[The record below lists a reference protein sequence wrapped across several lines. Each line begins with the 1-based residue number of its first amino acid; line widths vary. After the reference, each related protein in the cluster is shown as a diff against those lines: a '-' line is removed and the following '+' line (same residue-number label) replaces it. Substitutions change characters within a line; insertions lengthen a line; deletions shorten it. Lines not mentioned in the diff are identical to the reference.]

1 MKGLPPMSSRLSAP
15 FAHVLMALAVG
26 TPAAWAAD
34 DAQAEKAVALLDS
47 RCFKCHSHASG
58 KNKGG
63 LVMDSLAGL
72 TTGGD
77 GGAALVPGDPA
88 KSLFLQN
95 ILSTDPEKMMPPKG
109 ERLTKDEVGLLQA
122 WVKDGAVWP
131 RSRTK
136 APVAGR
142 YLPGTIGA
150 KEKAWWAYQ
159 TVKRPEL
166 PAGQSAHPIDR
177 FIDAR
182 LAQEGLTPAGEAERA
197 VLIRRVTFDTTGLPP
212 TPEEVAAFV
221 QDTDPKAYEKLVDRL
236 LASPAYG
243 QRMARAWLD
252 LVRYADSDGFR
263 IDDFRPTAWRY
274 RDYVI
279 KAYNENKPY
288 DRFVQEQIAGDELFP
303 GDPDALTA
311 LGYLRHWIY
320 EYNNRDAR
328 GQWENI
334 LNDVT
339 DTTGDVFLGAGMQCA
354 RCHDHKFDP
363 ILQRD
368 YFALRSFFN
377 NTLPVEDRIA
387 WTEQQADEHARR
399 LARWEQETKA
409 IRDEIAALEKK
420 YRDTATRKAVEIFP
434 DDVQEMIN
442 KPAAR
447 RTPYEQQVA
456 ALAWRQVDYEYARLD
471 RSIKGEDSVKHAEL
485 RRRLAEHDKLKPE
498 EPPFVLAVRETG
510 AQGLD
515 AVIPKKNT
523 VVPPAFLTVLSANYP
538 AEPAKIVPAASGAS
552 TGRRTALARWLTEK
566 TNPFTARLAMNR
578 LWQLNFRRGLAPY
591 ASDFG
596 RLGEPPSHPGLL
608 DWLSAEFMAK
618 NWDQK
623 AMHRLILTS
632 AAYRRSSQHPDPKDG
647 QLKDPQNTLL
657 WRFQPQR
664 LESEQ
669 IRDALFAASGELK
682 ADKQAGPSVVYGEPA
697 RSIFTRIMRNNRDP
711 LADVFDAPQ
720 WFSSASSRDVTTTP
734 IQSLLLLNS
743 PFMLKRGEI
752 LAERIA
758 KEAPGDQE
766 TQVRRLYQLLFSR
779 TPTAAEAGRATA
791 FLKEVG
797 EQKASAQVA
806 AAVANDFQPE
816 KVPFRDGQGAHLD
829 AAHRKPFVA
838 PGATAA
844 DFARGFT
851 IEGVIVPR
859 TVSDTGAVRVIAA
872 QVGKGK
878 ADGYWQFGVT
888 GQKSRRAP
896 RVLVLQAIGPLL
908 GGTFGEAVQFSN
920 LRIEMNKPYYVA
932 AAVRYADQ
940 NGPGEVAFSLK
951 DLANDDEP
959 LLHDRVPTSLTAVR
973 TATQPI
979 QLGGKGADRES
990 SFHGVIDD
998 VRLSAGALD
1007 DQSLLYANED
1017 VKPSALGFWRFETKT
1032 GTMRDS
1038 SGKGRDLAF
1047 GDAKASAAPAPA
1059 KAAHAPL
1066 AALCHA
1072 LLNSSEFLY
1081 VE

>member
-1 MKGLPPMSSRLSAP
+1 MPLRPFTLSA
-15 FAHVLMALAVG
+15 FCLLASAVG
-26 TPAAWAAD
+26 PLLAAG

-47 RCFKCHSHASG
+47 HCFKCHSHSAG

-77 GGAALVPGDPA
+77 GGAALIPGDSS

-95 ILSTDPEKMMPPKG
+95 ILSTDPEVMMPPKG
-109 ERLTKDEVGLLQA
+109 DRLTKEEVTLLQD
-122 WVKDGAVWP
+122 WVKAGAAWP
-131 RSRTK
+131 KSRTK
-136 APVAGR
+136 APVAGS
-142 YLPGTIGA
+142 YLPGTIGE
-150 KEKAWWAYQ
+150 KEKGWWAYQ
-159 TVKRPEL
+159 AVKLPEV
-166 PAGQSAHPIDR
+166 PAGKSAHPIDR
-177 FIDAR
+177 FIEAR
-182 LAQEGLTPAGEAERA
+182 LAKDGLTPSGEAERG
-197 VLIRRVTFDTTGLPP
+197 VLIRRVTFDATGLPP

-221 QDTDPKAYEKLVDRL
+221 QSTDPLAYEKLVDRL
-236 LASPAYG
+236 LATPAYG

-279 KAYNENKPY
+279 QAYNDNKPY
-288 DRFVQEQIAGDELFP
+288 DRFIQEQIAGDELFP
-303 GDPDALTA
+303 GDPQALTA

-328 GQWENI
+328 SQWDNI

-368 YFALRSFFN
+368 YYALRSFFN

-387 WTEQQADEHARR
+387 WTTKEAGEHARK
-399 LARWEQETKA
+399 LAAWEKETQS

-420 YRDTATRKAVEIFP
+420 YRETATRKAIEIFP
-434 DDVQEMIN
+434 DDVQEMMN
-442 KPAAR
+442 KPEAQ

-456 ALAWRQVDYEYARLD
+456 ALAWRQVDYEYGRLD
-471 RSIKGEDSVKHAEL
+471 RSIKGEASVKHADL
-485 RRRLAEHDKLKPE
+485 KRKLAEHDKQKPA
-498 EPPFVLAVRETG
+498 EPPFVLSVRETG

-523 VVPPAFLTVLSANYP
+523 VVPPAFLTVLSTSYP
-538 AEPAKIVPAASGAS
+538 AEPAKIEPVASGAS

-566 TNPFTARLAMNR
+566 SNPFTARLAMNR

-596 RLGEPPSHPGLL
+596 RLGEPPSHPELL

-618 NWDQK
+618 GWDQK

-632 AAYRRSSQHPDPKDG
+632 AAYRRSSLHPDPKDG
-647 QLKDPQNTLL
+647 QLKDPQNALL

-669 IRDALFAASGELK
+669 IRDAIFTACGDLK
-682 ADKQAGPSVVYGEPA
+682 TEKQAGPSVVYGEPV

-743 PFMLKRGEI
+743 PFMLKRGEA
-752 LAERIA
+752 LAARVV
-758 KEAPGDQE
+758 KEAPGDE
-766 TQVRRLYQLLFSR
+766 AAQVRRLYQILFARLPSADEAR
-779 TPTAAEAGRATA
+779 RAVSFLKDVAAQKPTVAVTAA
-791 FLKEVG
+791 L
-797 EQKASAQVA
+797 
-806 AAVANDFQPE
+806 ANDFQPE

-829 AAHRKPFVA
+829 ASHRKPFVA
-838 PGATAA
+838 IGATAA
-844 DFARGFT
+844 DFAKGFT

-878 ADGYWQFGVT
+878 EDGSWQFGVT

-896 RVLVLQAIGPLL
+896 RVLVLQAHGPLL

-920 LRIEMNKPYYVA
+920 LRIEMNKPYYA
-932 AAVRYADQ
+932 SAAVRYADQ
-940 NGPGEVAFSLK
+940 NGPGEVSFTLK

-959 LLHDRVPTSLTAVR
+959 LLHDRVPTSLTGIR
-973 TATQPI
+973 TAAQPI

-998 VRLSAGALD
+998 LRLSAGALSD
-1007 DQSLLYANED
+1007 EALLYSNED
-1017 VKPSALGFWRFETKT
+1017 MRHDTLGFWRFENKT
-1032 GTMRDS
+1032 GTLRDS
-1038 SGKGRDLAF
+1038 SGKGRDLAV
-1047 GDAKASAAPAPA
+1047 GAVKIPDTKSTAT
-1059 KAAHAPL
+1059 PL

>member
-1 MKGLPPMSSRLSAP
+1 MPATSALLRRLTLATLVVWGAS
-15 FAHVLMALAVG
+15 VL
-26 TPAAWAAD
+26 AAGD
-34 DAQAEKAVALLDS
+34 DQAEKAVALLDS
-47 RCFKCHSHASG
+47 RCFKCHSHSAG

-72 TTGGD
+72 TTGGES
-77 GGAALVPGDPA
+77 GAALIPGDPA

-95 ILSTDPEKMMPPKG
+95 ILETDPDVMMPPKG
-109 ERLTKDEVGLLQA
+109 ERLTKDEVTLLQD
-122 WVKDGAVWP
+122 WVKSGATWP
-131 RSRTK
+131 KSRTK

-142 YLPGTIGA
+142 YLPGTIGV
-150 KEKAWWAYQ
+150 KEKGWWAYQ
-159 TVKRPEL
+159 AVKLPEL
-166 PAGQSAHPIDR
+166 PAGKSAHPIDR

-182 LAQEGLTPAGEAERA
+182 LAKEGLTPSAEADRG
-197 VLIRRVTFDTTGLPP
+197 VLIRRVTFDATGLPP
-212 TPEEVAAFV
+212 SPEEVATFV
-221 QDTDPKAYEKLVDRL
+221 KSADPLAYEKLVDRL
-236 LASPAYG
+236 LSSPAYG

-288 DRFVQEQIAGDELFP
+288 DRFIQEQIAGDELFP
-303 GDPDALTA
+303 GDPQALTA

-328 GQWENI
+328 SQWENI
-334 LNDVT
+334 LNDLT

-368 YFALRSFFN
+368 YFALRSFFT
-377 NTLPVEDRIA
+377 NTLPVENRAA
-387 WTEQQADEHARR
+387 WTPKEAGEHARK
-399 LARWEQETKA
+399 LAGWEKETKM
-409 IRDEIAALEKK
+409 ITDEIAALEKK
-420 YRDTATRKAVEIFP
+420 YRADATNKAVKIFP

-442 KPAAR
+442 KPEAQ
-447 RTPYEQQVA
+447 RTPYEQQIA

-471 RSIKGEDSVKHAEL
+471 RSIKVADSVKHADL
-485 RRRLAEHDKLKPE
+485 KRQLAEHDKQKPE
-498 EPPFVLAVRETG
+498 DPPFVLTVRETG
-510 AQGLD
+510 AQGVD

-538 AEPAKIVPAASGAS
+538 AEPATITPAADGTT
-552 TGRRTALARWLTEK
+552 TGRRTVLARWLTEK
-566 TNPFTARLAMNR
+566 SNPFTARLAMNR

-596 RLGEPPSHPGLL
+596 RLGEPPSHPELL

-618 NWDQK
+618 GWDQK

-632 AAYRRSSQHPDPKDG
+632 AAYRRSSLHPSPKDG
-647 QLKDPQNTLL
+647 QLKDPQNALL

-669 IRDALFAASGELK
+669 IRDAIFTACGDLK
-682 ADKQAGPSVVYGEPA
+682 ADKQAGPSVVYGEPV

-752 LAERIA
+752 LATRIA
-758 KEAPGDQE
+758 KEIPDDEAA
-766 TQVRRLYQLLFSR
+766 QVRRLYQVLFAR
-779 TPTAAEAGRATA
+779 TPTATEVVRAAT
-791 FLKEVG
+791 FLKEVRS
-797 EQKASAQVA
+797 QKNSATVTA
-806 AAVANDFQPE
+806 AIANDFQPE
-816 KVPFRDGQGAHLD
+816 KVPFRDGQGAHMD
-829 AAHRKPFVA
+829 AGHRKPFVA
-838 PGATAA
+838 PGATEA
-844 DFARGFT
+844 DFSQGFT
-851 IEGVIVPR
+851 IEAVIVPR

-872 QVGKGK
+872 QVGNGK
-878 ADGYWQFGVT
+878 EGYWQFGVT

-896 RVLVLQAIGPLL
+896 RVLVLQAHGPLL

-932 AAVRYADQ
+932 AAVRYANK
-940 NGPGEVAFSLK
+940 NGPGEVAFTLK

-959 LLHDRVPTSLTAVR
+959 LLHDRVATSLTAVR
-973 TATQPI
+973 AAAQSI
-979 QLGGKGADRES
+979 QLGGKGTDRES

-1007 DQSLLYANED
+1007 DQGLLYSNED
-1017 VKPSALGFWRFETKT
+1017 VKPSALGFWRFENKT

-1038 SGKGRDLAF
+1038 SGKGRDLAV
-1047 GDAKASAAPAPA
+1047 GMVKVAAPEA
-1059 KAAHAPL
+1059 KTANAPL

>member
-1 MKGLPPMSSRLSAP
+1 MSSRLPAP
-15 FAHVLMALAVG
+15 FALLLATILVG
-26 TPAAWAAD
+26 SATLWAAD
-34 DAQAEKAVALLDS
+34 NEQAEKAVALLDS
-47 RCFKCHSHASG
+47 RCFKCHSHAAG

-77 GGAALVPGDPA
+77 GGAALIPGDPA
-88 KSLFLQN
+88 KSLFLKN
-95 ILSTDPEKMMPPKG
+95 ILSTDHDVMMPPKG
-109 ERLTKDEVGLLQA
+109 DRLTKEEVSLLQD
-122 WVKDGAVWP
+122 WVKAGAVWP
-131 RSRTK
+131 KSRTK
-136 APVAGR
+136 MLVAGR

-159 TVKRPEL
+159 PVRRPDL
-166 PAGQSAHPIDR
+166 PSGPAANPIDR
-177 FIDAR
+177 FLDAR
-182 LAQEGLTPAGEAERA
+182 LAKEGLTPSGEADRA
-197 VLIRRVTFDTTGLPP
+197 VLIRRLTFDVTGLPP
-212 TPEEVAAFV
+212 SPEDVAAFV
-221 QDTDPKAYEKLVDRL
+221 KDPDPQAYEKLVDRL

-279 KAYNENKPY
+279 KAYNDNKPY
-288 DRFVQEQIAGDELFP
+288 DRFVQEQLAGDELFP
-303 GDPDALTA
+303 GDPEALTA

-334 LNDVT
+334 LNDLT

-368 YFALRSFFN
+368 YFALRSFFT

-387 WTEQQADEHARR
+387 WRPQDAEAHARQ
-399 LARWEQETKA
+399 LAAWEQETKA

-420 YRDTATRKAVEIFP
+420 YRDKATAAAVKMFP
-434 DDVQEMIN
+434 EDIQEMIA
-442 KPAAR
+442 KPEAQ
-447 RTPYEQQVA
+447 RTPYERQIA
-456 ALAWRQVDYEYARLD
+456 ALAWRQVDYEYNRLD
-471 RSIKGEDSVKHAEL
+471 RSIKGEDSVKHADL
-485 RRRLAEHDKLKPE
+485 KRKLAEHDKTKPA
-498 EPPFVLAVRETG
+498 EPPYVLAVRETG
-510 AQGLD
+510 REGLD

-523 VVPPAFLTVLSANYP
+523 VVPPAFLTVLSAHHP
-538 AEPAKIVPAASGAS
+538 AEPAKIVAPASGES
-552 TGRRTALARWLTEK
+552 TGRRTALARWLTDK
-566 TNPFTARLAMNR
+566 ANPFTARLAMNR

-596 RLGEPPSHPGLL
+596 RLGEPPSHPELL
-608 DWLSAEFMAK
+608 DWLAAEFMSK
-618 NWDQK
+618 EWDQK
-623 AMHRLILTS
+623 AMHRLMLTS
-632 AAYRRSSQHPDPKDG
+632 AAYRRSSLHPAPQAG
-647 QLKDPQNTLL
+647 QLKDPQDILL

-669 IRDALFAASGELK
+669 IRDALFAACGELK
-682 ADKQAGPSVVYGEPA
+682 ADKQAGPSVVYGEPV

-743 PFMLKRGEI
+743 PFMLKRAEV
-752 LAERIA
+752 LAERLERET
-758 KEAPGDQE
+758 KGDEAA
-766 TQVRRLYQLLFSR
+766 QVSRLYQLLFARS
-779 TPTAAEAGRATA
+779 PSAAEAAQASA
-791 FLKEVG
+791 FLREVRA
-797 EQKASAQVA
+797 QKPSAAVNA
-806 AAVANDFQPE
+806 AAANDFQPE
-816 KVPFRDGQGAHLD
+816 KVPFRDGQGARLD
-829 AAHRKPFVA
+829 AGHGKPFLA
-838 PGATAA
+838 AGATEA
-844 DFARGFT
+844 DFAKGFT
-851 IEGVIVPR
+851 VEAVIVPR
-859 TVSDTGAVRVIAA
+859 TVSDTGTVRVIAT
-872 QVGKGK
+872 QTGKGK

-896 RVLVLQAIGPLL
+896 RVLVLQAIGPLA
-908 GGTFGEAVQFSN
+908 GGGFGEAVQFSN

-932 AAVRYADQ
+932 AAVRYADAA
-940 NGPGEVAFSLK
+940 GPGEVAFTLK

-959 LLHDRVPTSLTAVR
+959 LLHDRVPTSLTGVR
-973 TATQPI
+973 TAAQPI
-979 QLGGKGADRES
+979 QIGGKGKDRES

-998 VRLSAGALD
+998 VRLSSGALE
-1007 DQSLLYANED
+1007 DQALLYANED
-1017 VKPSALGFWRFETKT
+1017 VKPSALGFWRFENKT

-1038 SGKGRDLAF
+1038 SGKGRDLTPL
-1047 GDAKASAAPAPA
+1047 DTRTVAAPE
-1059 KAAHAPL
+1059 KRAAHAPL

>member
-1 MKGLPPMSSRLSAP
+1 MTLRLPASIALTLT
-15 FAHVLMALAVG
+15 VLTLG
-26 TPAAWAAD
+26 TTPLRAD
-34 DAQAEKAVALLDS
+34 DNDQAEKAVALLDS
-47 RCFKCHSHASG
+47 RCFKCHSHSAA

-77 GGAALVPGDPA
+77 GGAALIPGDPS

-95 ILSTDPEKMMPPKG
+95 ILSTDPEVMMPPKDD
-109 ERLTKDEVGLLQA
+109 RLTKEEVTLLQD
-122 WVKDGAVWP
+122 WVKAGATWP
-131 RSRTK
+131 KSRTK

-142 YLPGTIGA
+142 YLPGTIGE
-150 KEKAWWAYQ
+150 KEKGWWAYQ
-159 TVKRPEL
+159 AVKLPEV
-166 PAGQSAHPIDR
+166 PAGKSAHPIDR
-177 FIDAR
+177 FIDVR
-182 LAQEGLTPAGEAERA
+182 LAKDGLKPSGEADRTT
-197 VLIRRVTFDTTGLPP
+197 LIRRVTFDATGLPP

-221 QDTDPKAYEKLVDRL
+221 NSTDPLAYEKLIDRL
-236 LASPAYG
+236 LATPAYG

-279 KAYNENKPY
+279 QAYNDNKPY
-288 DRFVQEQIAGDELFP
+288 DRFIQEQIAGDELFP
-303 GDPDALTA
+303 GDPQALTA

-328 GQWENI
+328 SQWDNI
-334 LNDVT
+334 LNDIT

-368 YFALRSFFN
+368 YYALRSFFN
-377 NTLPVEDRIA
+377 NTVPVENRAA
-387 WTEQQADEHARR
+387 WTTKEADEHASK
-399 LARWEQETKA
+399 LTAWEKETQS
-409 IRDEIAALEKK
+409 IRNEIAAVETK
-420 YRDTATRKAVEIFP
+420 YRADATNKAVKVFP
-434 DDVQEMIN
+434 DDVQEIIA
-442 KPAAR
+442 KLDAQ
-447 RTPYEQQVA
+447 RTPYEQQIA

-471 RSIKGEDSVKHAEL
+471 RFIKGEDSVKHADL
-485 RRRLAEHDKLKPE
+485 KRKLAEHDKLKPA
-498 EPPFVLAVRETG
+498 EPPFVLTVRETG
-510 AQGLD
+510 AQGFD

-523 VVPPAFLTVLSANYP
+523 VVPPAFLTVLSASYP
-538 AEPAKIVPAASGAS
+538 AEPTKIEPVASGAS

-566 TNPFTARLAMNR
+566 SNPFTARLAMNR

-596 RLGEPPSHPGLL
+596 RLGEPPSHPELL

-618 NWDQK
+618 GWDQK

-632 AAYRRSSQHPDPKDG
+632 AAYRRSSLHLSPKDG
-647 QLKDPQNTLL
+647 QLKDPQNALL

-669 IRDALFAASGELK
+669 IRDAIFTACGDLK
-682 ADKQAGPSVVYGEPA
+682 NEKQAGPSVVYGEPV

-743 PFMLKRGEI
+743 PFMLKRGEA
-752 LAERIA
+752 LAARVA
-758 KEAPGDQE
+758 KEAPGDE
-766 TQVRRLYQLLFSR
+766 AAQVRRLYQILFARLPS
-779 TPTAAEAGRATA
+779 ATETVRSAA
-791 FLKEVG
+791 FLKEVKS
-797 EQKASAQVA
+797 QKPTVA
-806 AAVANDFQPE
+806 VTAALANDFQPE

-829 AAHRKPFVA
+829 ANHRKPFVA
-838 PGATAA
+838 VGATEA
-844 DFARGFT
+844 DLAKGFT

-878 ADGYWQFGVT
+878 TDGSWQFGVT

-896 RVLVLQAIGPLL
+896 RVLVLQAYGPLI
-908 GGTFGEAVQFSN
+908 GGTFGGAVQFSN
-920 LRIEMNKPYYVA
+920 LRIEMNKPYYA
-932 AAVRYADQ
+932 SAAVRYADQ
-940 NGPGEVAFSLK
+940 NGPGEVSFTLK

-959 LLHDRVPTSLTAVR
+959 LLHDRVPTSLTGVR

-979 QLGGKGADRES
+979 QLGGKGADGDS

-998 VRLSAGALD
+998 LRLSAGALTE
-1007 DQSLLYANED
+1007 QALLYSNED
-1017 VKPSALGFWRFETKT
+1017 MRPDTLGFWRFENKT
-1032 GTMRDS
+1032 GTLRDS
-1038 SGKGRDLAF
+1038 SGKGRDLAV
-1047 GDAKASAAPAPA
+1047 GSVQKPADTKSGA
-1059 KAAHAPL
+1059 TPL

>member
-1 MKGLPPMSSRLSAP
+1 
-15 FAHVLMALAVG
+15 
-26 TPAAWAAD
+26 
-34 DAQAEKAVALLDS
+34 
-47 RCFKCHSHASG
+47 
-58 KNKGG
+58 
-63 LVMDSLAGL
+63 MDSLAGL

-77 GGAALVPGDPA
+77 GGAALIPGDSS

-95 ILSTDPEKMMPPKG
+95 ILSTDPEVMMPPKG
-109 ERLTKDEVGLLQA
+109 DRLTKEEVTLLQD
-122 WVKDGAVWP
+122 WVKAGAAWP
-131 RSRTK
+131 KSRTK
-136 APVAGR
+136 APVAGS
-142 YLPGTIGA
+142 YLPGTIGE
-150 KEKAWWAYQ
+150 KEKGWWAYQ
-159 TVKRPEL
+159 AVKLPEV
-166 PAGQSAHPIDR
+166 PAGKSAHPIDR
-177 FIDAR
+177 FIEAR
-182 LAQEGLTPAGEAERA
+182 LAKDGLTPSGEAERG
-197 VLIRRVTFDTTGLPP
+197 VLIRRVTFDATGLPP

-221 QDTDPKAYEKLVDRL
+221 KSTDPLAYEKLVDRL
-236 LASPAYG
+236 LATPAYG

-279 KAYNENKPY
+279 QAYNDNKPY
-288 DRFVQEQIAGDELFP
+288 DRFIQEQIAGDELFP
-303 GDPDALTA
+303 GDPQALTA

-328 GQWENI
+328 SQWDNI

-368 YFALRSFFN
+368 YYALRSFFN

-387 WTEQQADEHARR
+387 WTTKEAGEHARK
-399 LARWEQETKA
+399 LAAWEKETQS

-420 YRDTATRKAVEIFP
+420 YRETATRKAIEIFP
-434 DDVQEMIN
+434 DDVQEMMN
-442 KPAAR
+442 KPEAQ

-456 ALAWRQVDYEYARLD
+456 ALAWRQVDYEYGRLD
-471 RSIKGEDSVKHAEL
+471 RSIKGEASVKHADL
-485 RRRLAEHDKLKPE
+485 KRKLAEHDKQKPA
-498 EPPFVLAVRETG
+498 EPPFVLSVRETG

-523 VVPPAFLTVLSANYP
+523 VVPPAFLTVLSTSYP
-538 AEPAKIVPAASGAS
+538 AEPAKIEPVASGAS

-566 TNPFTARLAMNR
+566 SNPFTARLAMNR

-596 RLGEPPSHPGLL
+596 RLGEPPSHPELL

-618 NWDQK
+618 GWDQK

-632 AAYRRSSQHPDPKDG
+632 AAYRRSSLHPDPKDG
-647 QLKDPQNTLL
+647 QLKDPQNALL

-669 IRDALFAASGELK
+669 IRDAIFTACGDLK
-682 ADKQAGPSVVYGEPA
+682 TEKQAGPSVVYGEPV

-743 PFMLKRGEI
+743 PFMLKRGEA
-752 LAERIA
+752 LAARVI
-758 KEAPGDQE
+758 KEAPGDE
-766 TQVRRLYQLLFSR
+766 AAQVRRLYQILFARLPSADEAR
-779 TPTAAEAGRATA
+779 RAVSFLKDVAAQKPTVAVTAA
-791 FLKEVG
+791 L
-797 EQKASAQVA
+797 
-806 AAVANDFQPE
+806 ANDFQPE

-829 AAHRKPFVA
+829 ASHRKPFVA
-838 PGATAA
+838 IGATAA
-844 DFARGFT
+844 DFAKGFT

-859 TVSDTGAVRVIAA
+859 TVSDIGAVRVIAA

-878 ADGYWQFGVT
+878 EDGSWQFGVT

-896 RVLVLQAIGPLL
+896 RVLVLQAHGPLL

-920 LRIEMNKPYYVA
+920 LRIEMNKPYYA
-932 AAVRYADQ
+932 SAAVRYADQ
-940 NGPGEVAFSLK
+940 NGPGEVSFTLK

-959 LLHDRVPTSLTAVR
+959 LLHDRVPTSLTGIR
-973 TATQPI
+973 TAAQPI

-998 VRLSAGALD
+998 LRLSAGALSD
-1007 DQSLLYANED
+1007 EALLYSNED
-1017 VKPSALGFWRFETKT
+1017 MRPDTLGFWRFENKT
-1032 GTMRDS
+1032 GTLRDS
-1038 SGKGRDLAF
+1038 SGKGRDLAV
-1047 GDAKASAAPAPA
+1047 GAVKTPDTKSTAT
-1059 KAAHAPL
+1059 PL

>member
-1 MKGLPPMSSRLSAP
+1 MSATPSILLRFS
-15 FAHVLMALAVG
+15 LATLVVWG
-26 TPAAWAAD
+26 ASVRAAD

-47 RCFKCHSHASG
+47 RCFKCHSHSAG

-77 GGAALVPGDPA
+77 GGAALLPGDPA

-95 ILSTDPEKMMPPKG
+95 ILETDPEKMMPPKG
-109 ERLTKDEVGLLQA
+109 DRLTKDEVTLLQD
-122 WVKDGAVWP
+122 WVKSGATWP
-131 RSRTK
+131 KSRTK
-136 APVAGR
+136 ALVAGR

-150 KEKAWWAYQ
+150 KEKGWWAYQ
-159 TVKRPEL
+159 AVKLPEL
-166 PAGQSAHPIDR
+166 PAGKSAHPIDR

-182 LAQEGLTPAGEAERA
+182 LAKEGLTPSAEADRT
-197 VLIRRVTFDTTGLPP
+197 VLIRRVTFDATGLPP
-212 TPEEVAAFV
+212 TPEDVAAFV
-221 QDTDPKAYEKLVDRL
+221 KSADPLAYEKLVDRL

-279 KAYNENKPY
+279 KAYNDNKPY
-288 DRFVQEQIAGDELFP
+288 DRFIQEQIAGDELFP
-303 GDPDALTA
+303 GDPQALTA

-328 GQWENI
+328 SQWENI
-334 LNDVT
+334 LNDLT

-368 YFALRSFFN
+368 YFALRSFFT
-377 NTLPVEDRIA
+377 NTLPVENRAA
-387 WTEQQADEHARR
+387 WTTKEADQHALK
-399 LARWEQETKA
+399 LAVWEKETKT

-420 YRDTATRKAVEIFP
+420 YREDATNKAVKMFP
-434 DDVQEMIN
+434 EDIQQMIA
-442 KPAAR
+442 KPDAQ
-447 RTPYEQQVA
+447 RTPYEKQIA
-456 ALAWRQVDYEYARLD
+456 ELAWRQVDYEYARLD
-471 RSIKGEDSVKHAEL
+471 RSIKGADSVKHADL
-485 RRRLAEHDKLKPE
+485 KRQLSEHDKQKPE
-498 EPPFVLAVRETG
+498 EPPFVLTVRETG
-510 AQGLD
+510 AQGVD

-523 VVPPAFLTVLSANYP
+523 IVPPAFLTVLSAHYP
-538 AEPAKIVPAASGAS
+538 AEPAAITPAADGTT
-552 TGRRTALARWLTEK
+552 TGRRTVLARWLTEK
-566 TNPFTARLAMNR
+566 SNPFTARLAMNR
-578 LWQLNFRRGLAPY
+578 LWQLSFRRGLAPY

-596 RLGEPPSHPGLL
+596 RLGEPPSHPELL

-618 NWDQK
+618 GWDQK

-632 AAYRRSSQHPDPKDG
+632 AAYRRSSQHPSPKDG
-647 QLKDPQNTLL
+647 QLKDPQNALL

-669 IRDALFAASGELK
+669 IRDAVFAACGDLK
-682 ADKQAGPSVVYGEPA
+682 TDKQAGPSVVYGEPV

-752 LAERIA
+752 LATRIA
-758 KEAPGDQE
+758 KEIPNDEAA
-766 TQVRRLYQLLFSR
+766 QVRRLYQVLFAR
-779 TPTAAEAGRATA
+779 TPTATEVGRAAT
-791 FLKEVG
+791 FLKEVRS
-797 EQKASAQVA
+797 QKNSATVTA
-806 AAVANDFQPE
+806 AIANDFLPE
-816 KVPFRDGQGAHLD
+816 KVPFRDGQGAHMD
-829 AAHRKPFVA
+829 AGHRKPFVA
-838 PGATAA
+838 RGATDA
-844 DFARGFT
+844 DFAQGFT
-851 IEGVIVPR
+851 IEAVIVPR
-859 TVSDTGAVRVIAA
+859 TVSEAGSVRVIAA
-872 QVGKGK
+872 QVGNGK
-878 ADGYWQFGVT
+878 EGYWQFGVT

-896 RVLVLQAIGPLL
+896 RVLVLQAHGPLL

-932 AAVRYADQ
+932 AAVRYADK
-940 NGPGEVAFSLK
+940 NGPGEVTFTLK

-959 LLHDRVPTSLTAVR
+959 LLHDRVATSLTAVR
-973 TATQPI
+973 AASQPI

-990 SFHGVIDD
+990 SFHGVLDD

-1007 DQSLLYANED
+1007 DQGLLYSNED
-1017 VKPSALGFWRFETKT
+1017 VKPSALGFWRFENKT
-1032 GTMRDS
+1032 GTLRDS
-1038 SGKGRDLAF
+1038 SGKGRDLAI
-1047 GDAKASAAPAPA
+1047 GEI
-1059 KAAHAPL
+1059 KAAIPETKTANAPL

>member
-1 MKGLPPMSSRLSAP
+1 MPATSALLRRLT
-15 FAHVLMALAVG
+15 LATLVVWG
-26 TPAAWAAD
+26 ASVQAAGD
-34 DAQAEKAVALLDS
+34 DQAEKAVALLDS
-47 RCFKCHSHASG
+47 RCFKCHSHSAG

-77 GGAALVPGDPA
+77 GGAALIPGDPA

-95 ILSTDPEKMMPPKG
+95 ILSTDPEVMMPPKG
-109 ERLTKDEVGLLQA
+109 ERLTKEEVTLLQD
-122 WVKDGAVWP
+122 WVKSGATWP
-131 RSRTK
+131 KSRTK

-142 YLPGTIGA
+142 YLPGTIGE
-150 KEKAWWAYQ
+150 KEKGWWAYQ
-159 TVKRPEL
+159 PVKLPEL
-166 PAGQSAHPIDR
+166 PAGKSAHPIDR

-182 LAQEGLTPAGEAERA
+182 LAKDGLTPSGEAERG
-197 VLIRRVTFDTTGLPP
+197 VLIRRVTFDATGLPP
-212 TPEEVAAFV
+212 TPEEVATFV
-221 QDTDPKAYEKLVDRL
+221 QSTDPLAYEKLVDRL
-236 LASPAYG
+236 LATPAYG
-243 QRMARAWLD
+243 QRMGRAWLD

-279 KAYNENKPY
+279 QAYNENKPY
-288 DRFVQEQIAGDELFP
+288 DRFIQEQIAGDELFP
-303 GDPDALTA
+303 GDPQALTA

-328 GQWENI
+328 SQWDNI
-334 LNDVT
+334 LNDIT

-368 YFALRSFFN
+368 YYALRSFFN
-377 NTLPVEDRIA
+377 NTVPVEDRIA
-387 WTEQQADEHARR
+387 WTSKEAGEHARK
-399 LARWEQETKA
+399 LAAWEKETKS
-409 IRDEIAALEKK
+409 IRDEITALEKK
-420 YRDTATRKAVEIFP
+420 YRETATRKAIEIFP
-434 DDVQEMIN
+434 DDVQEMLN
-442 KPAAR
+442 KPEAQ

-456 ALAWRQVDYEYARLD
+456 ALAWRQVDYEYNRLD
-471 RSIKGEDSVKHAEL
+471 RSIKGADSVKHADL
-485 RRRLAEHDKLKPE
+485 KRKLAEHDKLKPA
-498 EPPFVLAVRETG
+498 EPPFVLTVRETG
-510 AQGLD
+510 AQGID

-523 VVPPAFLTVLSANYP
+523 VVPPAFLTVLSASYP
-538 AEPAKIVPAASGAS
+538 AEPAAIKPNADGTT
-552 TGRRTALARWLTEK
+552 TGRRTVLARWLTEK
-566 TNPFTARLAMNR
+566 SNPFTARLAMNR

-596 RLGEPPSHPGLL
+596 RLGEPPSHPELL

-618 NWDQK
+618 DWDQK

-632 AAYRRSSQHPDPKDG
+632 AAYRRSSLHPDPKDG
-647 QLKDPQNTLL
+647 QLKDPQNALL

-669 IRDALFAASGELK
+669 IRDAIFTACGDLK
-682 ADKQAGPSVVYGEPA
+682 TDKQAGPSVVYGEPV

-743 PFMLKRGEI
+743 PFMLKRGEA
-752 LAERIA
+752 LAARVV
-758 KEAPGDQE
+758 KEVPRDEAA
-766 TQVRRLYQLLFSR
+766 QVRRLYQILFARLPS
-779 TPTAAEAGRATA
+779 ADEARRATS
-791 FLKEVG
+791 FLKEVQA
-797 EQKASAQVA
+797 QKPTVA
-806 AAVANDFQPE
+806 VTAALANDFQPE

-829 AAHRKPFVA
+829 AAHRKPFLA
-838 PGATAA
+838 PGATDT
-844 DFARGFT
+844 DFAKGFT

-878 ADGYWQFGVT
+878 DDGLWQFGVT
-888 GQKSRRAP
+888 GLKSRRAP
-896 RVLVLQAIGPLL
+896 RVLVLQAHGPLL
-908 GGTFGEAVQFSN
+908 DGTFGEAVQFSN
-920 LRIEMNKPYYVA
+920 LRIEMNKPYYA
-932 AAVRYADQ
+932 SAAVRYADK
-940 NGPGEVAFSLK
+940 NGPGEVSFTLK

-959 LLHDRVPTSLTAVR
+959 LLHDRVVTNLTGVR

-979 QLGGKGADRES
+979 QLGGKSADRES

-998 VRLSAGALD
+998 LRLSAGALT
-1007 DQSLLYANED
+1007 DQDLLYSNED
-1017 VKPSALGFWRFETKT
+1017 VRPSALGFWRFENKT
-1032 GTMRDS
+1032 GTLRDS
-1038 SGKGRDLAF
+1038 SGKGRDLAV
-1047 GDAKASAAPAPA
+1047 GVVKATVDTKSGAT
-1059 KAAHAPL
+1059 PL

>member
-1 MKGLPPMSSRLSAP
+1 MSSRLSAP
-15 FAHVLMALAVG
+15 FVLALSALAVG
-26 TPAAWAAD
+26 SSTMWAD
-34 DAQAEKAVALLDS
+34 DGQAEKAVALLDS

-77 GGAALVPGDPA
+77 GGAALTPGDPA

-95 ILSTDPEKMMPPKG
+95 ILSNDPEKMMPPKG
-109 ERLTKDEVGLLQA
+109 DRLTKDEVSLLQD
-122 WVKDGAVWP
+122 WVKSGATWP
-131 RSRTK
+131 KSRTK
-136 APVAGR
+136 ALVAGR

-150 KEKAWWAYQ
+150 KEKTWWAYQ
-159 TVKRPEL
+159 AVQRPEL
-166 PAGQSAHPIDR
+166 PAGQAAHPIDR

-182 LAQEGLTPAGEAERA
+182 LAKDGLTASGEADRS
-197 VLIRRVTFDTTGLPP
+197 VLIRRVTFDATGLPP

-221 QDTDPKAYEKLVDRL
+221 QSTDSLAYEKLVDRL
-236 LASPAYG
+236 LASTAYG
-243 QRMARAWLD
+243 QRMARTWLD

-279 KAYNENKPY
+279 KAYNDNKPY
-288 DRFVQEQIAGDELFP
+288 DRFIQEQIAGDELFP
-303 GDPDALTA
+303 GDTQALTA

-320 EYNNRDAR
+320 EYNNRDVR
-328 GQWENI
+328 SQWDNI
-334 LNDVT
+334 LNDLT

-368 YFALRSFFN
+368 YYALRSFFN
-377 NTLPVEDRIA
+377 NTLPVENRAA
-387 WTEQQADEHARR
+387 WTSKEAGEYARK
-399 LARWEQETKA
+399 LAAWEKETKS

-420 YRDTATRKAVEIFP
+420 YRDTATNTAVKIFP
-434 DDVQEMIN
+434 EDIQEMIA
-442 KPAAR
+442 KPDAQ
-447 RTPYEQQVA
+447 RTPYEQQIA
-456 ALAWRQVDYEYARLD
+456 ALAWRQVDYEYNRLD
-471 RSIKGEDSVKHAEL
+471 RSIKGADSVKHADL
-485 RRRLAEHDKLKPE
+485 KRKLAEHDKTKPE
-498 EPPFVLAVRETG
+498 DPPFILTISETG

-523 VVPPAFLTVLSANYP
+523 VVPPAFLTVLSASYP
-538 AEPAKIVPAASGAS
+538 AEPAKIEPVASGAS

-566 TNPFTARLAMNR
+566 SNPFTARLAMNR

-596 RLGEPPSHPGLL
+596 RLGEPPSHPELL

-618 NWDQK
+618 GWDQK

-632 AAYRRSSQHPDPKDG
+632 AAYRRSSLHPSPKDG
-647 QLKDPQNTLL
+647 QLKDPQNALL

-669 IRDALFAASGELK
+669 IRDAVFAACGDLK
-682 ADKQAGPSVVYGEPA
+682 VDKQAGPSVVYGEPV

-752 LAERIA
+752 LAGRIA
-758 KEAPGDQE
+758 KEIPRDEAA
-766 TQVRRLYQLLFSR
+766 QVRRLYQILFARLPS
-779 TPTAAEAGRATA
+779 ADEARRAMA
-791 FLKEVG
+791 FLKDVG
-797 EQKASAQVA
+797 ALKPTVA
-806 AAVANDFQPE
+806 VTTALANDFQPE

-829 AAHRKPFVA
+829 AGHRKPFLAAGVA
-838 PGATAA
+838 AA
-844 DFARGFT
+844 DLAKGFT

-859 TVSDTGAVRVIAA
+859 SVSDTGSVRVIAA
-872 QVGKGK
+872 QVGKEK
-878 ADGYWQFGVT
+878 DDGYWQFGVT
-888 GQKSRRAP
+888 GLKSRRAP
-896 RVLVLQAIGPLL
+896 RVLVLQAHGPLRD
-908 GGTFGEAVQFSN
+908 GTFGEAVQFSN
-920 LRIEMNKPYYVA
+920 LRIEMNKPYYA
-932 AAVRYADQ
+932 SAAVRYADK
-940 NGPGEVAFSLK
+940 NGPGEVSFTLK

-959 LLHDRVPTSLTAVR
+959 LLHDQVATNLTGVR
-973 TATQPI
+973 TAAQPI
-979 QLGGKGADRES
+979 QLGGKGTDRES

-998 VRLSAGALD
+998 LRLSAGALD
-1007 DQSLLYANED
+1007 DQGLLYSNED
-1017 VKPSALGFWRFETKT
+1017 IKPSALGFWRFENKT

-1047 GDAKASAAPAPA
+1047 GVVKAAPDTKSSAT
-1059 KAAHAPL
+1059 PL

>member
-1 MKGLPPMSSRLSAP
+1 MSLRPSAS
-15 FAHVLMALAVG
+15 FALVLTTLLVG
-26 TPAAWAAD
+26 SATVLAAD
-34 DAQAEKAVALLDS
+34 NEQAEKAVALLDS
-47 RCFKCHSHASG
+47 RCFKCHSHAAG

-77 GGAALVPGDPA
+77 GGAALIPGDPT

-109 ERLTKDEVGLLQA
+109 DRLTKEEVLLLQD
-122 WVKDGAVWP
+122 WVKAGAAWP
-131 RSRTK
+131 KSRTK
-136 APVAGR
+136 TLVAGR

-159 TVKRPEL
+159 PVKRPEL
-166 PAGQSAHPIDR
+166 PAGAAANPIDR
-177 FIDAR
+177 FLDAR
-182 LAQEGLTPAGEAERA
+182 LAKESLTPSGEADRA

-221 QDTDPKAYEKLVDRL
+221 KSADPQAYEKLVDRL

-279 KAYNENKPY
+279 KAYNDNKPY
-288 DRFVQEQIAGDELFP
+288 DRFVQEQLAGDELFP
-303 GDPDALTA
+303 SDPEALTA

-320 EYNNRDAR
+320 EYNNRDVR
-328 GQWENI
+328 GQWETI
-334 LNDVT
+334 LNDLT

-363 ILQRD
+363 LLQRD

-387 WTEQQADEHARR
+387 WTKTAAADHAGR
-399 LARWEQETKA
+399 LANWEKATQA
-409 IRDEIAALEKK
+409 IRDQLAALEAP
-420 YRDTATRKAVEIFP
+420 YRATATQKAIEIFP
-434 DDVQEMIN
+434 DDVQAMIR
-442 KPAAR
+442 KPAAQ

-456 ALAWRQVDYEYARLD
+456 SLAWRQVDYEYGRLD
-471 RSIKGEDSVKHAEL
+471 RSIKGEDSVRHADL
-485 RRRLAEHDKLKPE
+485 KRKLAEHDALKPAD
-498 EPPFVLAVRETG
+498 PPFVLSVRETG

-515 AVIPKKNT
+515 AIIPKKNT
-523 VVPPAFLTVLSANYP
+523 VVPPAFLTVLSRQSP
-538 AEPAKIVPAASGAS
+538 AEPAQITPPADGAS
-552 TGRRTALARWLTEK
+552 TGRRSALARWLTDK
-566 TNPFTARLAMNR
+566 SNPFTARLAMNR
-578 LWQLNFRRGLAPY
+578 LWQLSFRRGLTPY

-596 RLGEPPSHPGLL
+596 RLGEPPSHPELL
-608 DWLSAEFMAK
+608 DWLAAEFMAK
-618 NWDQK
+618 GWDQK
-623 AMHRLILTS
+623 ALHRLMLTS
-632 AAYRRSSQHPDPKDG
+632 AAYRRSAQHPAPQVG

-669 IRDALFAASGELK
+669 IRDALFAAGGDLK
-682 ADKQAGPSVVYGEPA
+682 ADQQSGPSVVYGEPV

-743 PFMLKRGEI
+743 PFMLKRSEI
-752 LAERIA
+752 LAARLA
-758 KEAPGDQE
+758 KEAPDDE
-766 TQVRRLYQLLFSR
+766 AAQVRRLYQVLYAR
-779 TPTAAEAGRATA
+779 TPTPAESARAAA
-791 FLKEVG
+791 FLKEVRS
-797 EQKASAQVA
+797 QKNSAAVT
-806 AAVANDFQPE
+806 AAVANDFLPE

-829 AAHRKPFVA
+829 AGHRKPFVA
-838 PGATAA
+838 PGATEA
-844 DFARGFT
+844 DLAQGFT
-851 IEGVIVPR
+851 IEAVIVPR

-872 QVGKGK
+872 QVGKAK
-878 ADGYWQFGVT
+878 ADGFWQFGVT

-896 RVLVLQAIGPLL
+896 RVLVLQAHGPLL
-908 GGTFGEAVQFSN
+908 DGTFGEAVQFSN

-932 AAVRYADQ
+932 ASVRYAGK
-940 NGPGEVAFSLK
+940 NGPGEVAFTLK

-959 LLHDRVPTSLTAVR
+959 LLHDRVATSLTAVR

-979 QLGGKGADRES
+979 QLGGKNADRES

-1017 VKPSALGFWRFETKT
+1017 AKPSALGFWRFETKS

-1038 SGKGRDLAF
+1038 SGKGRDLSF
-1047 GDAKASAAPAPA
+1047 GEAKPVAPAG
-1059 KAAHAPL
+1059 KTAHAPL

>member
-1 MKGLPPMSSRLSAP
+1 MPATSALLRRLTLATLVVWGAS
-15 FAHVLMALAVG
+15 VL
-26 TPAAWAAD
+26 AAGD
-34 DAQAEKAVALLDS
+34 DQAEKAVALLDS
-47 RCFKCHSHASG
+47 RCFKCHSHSAG

-72 TTGGD
+72 TTGGES
-77 GGAALVPGDPA
+77 GAALIPGDPA

-95 ILSTDPEKMMPPKG
+95 ILETDPDVMMPPKG
-109 ERLTKDEVGLLQA
+109 ERLTKDEVTLLQD
-122 WVKDGAVWP
+122 WVKSGATWP
-131 RSRTK
+131 KSRTK

-142 YLPGTIGA
+142 YLPGTIGV
-150 KEKAWWAYQ
+150 KEKGWWAYQ
-159 TVKRPEL
+159 AVKLPEL
-166 PAGQSAHPIDR
+166 PAGKSAHPIDR

-182 LAQEGLTPAGEAERA
+182 LAKEGLTPSAEADRG
-197 VLIRRVTFDTTGLPP
+197 VLIRRVTFDATGLPP
-212 TPEEVAAFV
+212 SPEEVATFV
-221 QDTDPKAYEKLVDRL
+221 KSADPLAYEKLVDRL
-236 LASPAYG
+236 LSSPAYG

-288 DRFVQEQIAGDELFP
+288 DRFIQEQIAGDELFP
-303 GDPDALTA
+303 GDPQALTA

-328 GQWENI
+328 SQWENI
-334 LNDVT
+334 LNDLT

-368 YFALRSFFN
+368 YFALRSFFT
-377 NTLPVEDRIA
+377 NTLPVENRAA
-387 WTEQQADEHARR
+387 WTPKEAGEHARK
-399 LARWEQETKA
+399 LAGWEKETKM
-409 IRDEIAALEKK
+409 ITDEIAALEKK
-420 YRDTATRKAVEIFP
+420 YRADATNKAVKIFP

-442 KPAAR
+442 KPEAQ
-447 RTPYEQQVA
+447 RTPYEQQIA

-471 RSIKGEDSVKHAEL
+471 RSIKGADSVKHADL
-485 RRRLAEHDKLKPE
+485 KRQLAEHDKQKPE
-498 EPPFVLAVRETG
+498 DPPFVLTVRETG
-510 AQGLD
+510 AQGVD

-538 AEPAKIVPAASGAS
+538 AEPATITPAADGTT
-552 TGRRTALARWLTEK
+552 TGRRTVLARWLTEK
-566 TNPFTARLAMNR
+566 SNPFTARLAMNR

-596 RLGEPPSHPGLL
+596 RLGEPPSHPELL

-618 NWDQK
+618 GWDQK

-632 AAYRRSSQHPDPKDG
+632 AAYRRSSLHPSPKDG
-647 QLKDPQNTLL
+647 QLKDPQNALL

-669 IRDALFAASGELK
+669 IRDAIFTACGDLK
-682 ADKQAGPSVVYGEPA
+682 ADKQAGPSVVYGEPV

-752 LAERIA
+752 LATRIA
-758 KEAPGDQE
+758 KEIPDDEAA
-766 TQVRRLYQLLFSR
+766 QVRRLYQVLFAR
-779 TPTAAEAGRATA
+779 TPTATEVVRAAT
-791 FLKEVG
+791 FLKEVRS
-797 EQKASAQVA
+797 QKNSATVTA
-806 AAVANDFQPE
+806 AIANDFQPE
-816 KVPFRDGQGAHLD
+816 KVPFRDGQGAHMD
-829 AAHRKPFVA
+829 AGHRKPFVA
-838 PGATAA
+838 PGATEA
-844 DFARGFT
+844 DFSQGFT
-851 IEGVIVPR
+851 IEAVIVPR

-872 QVGKGK
+872 QVGNGK
-878 ADGYWQFGVT
+878 EGYWQFGVT

-896 RVLVLQAIGPLL
+896 RVLVLQAHGPLL
-908 GGTFGEAVQFSN
+908 SGTFGEAVQFSN

-932 AAVRYADQ
+932 AAVRYANK
-940 NGPGEVAFSLK
+940 NGPGEVAFTLK

-959 LLHDRVPTSLTAVR
+959 LLHDRVATSLTAVR
-973 TATQPI
+973 AAAQSI
-979 QLGGKGADRES
+979 QLGGKGTDRES

-1007 DQSLLYANED
+1007 DQGLLYSNED
-1017 VKPSALGFWRFETKT
+1017 VKPSALGFWRFENKT

-1038 SGKGRDLAF
+1038 SGKGRDLAV
-1047 GDAKASAAPAPA
+1047 GMVKVAAPEA
-1059 KAAHAPL
+1059 KTANAPL

>member
-1 MKGLPPMSSRLSAP
+1 MSSRLSAP
-15 FAHVLMALAVG
+15 FALMLTALAVS
-26 TPAAWAAD
+26 PLMAAD
-34 DAQAEKAVALLDS
+34 NDQAEKAVALLDS
-47 RCFKCHSHASG
+47 RCFKCHSHSAG

-77 GGAALVPGDPA
+77 GGAALIPGDPA

-95 ILSTDPEKMMPPKG
+95 ILSTDPDVMMPPKG
-109 ERLTKDEVGLLQA
+109 DRLTKDEVTLLQE
-122 WVKDGAVWP
+122 WVKSGATWP
-131 RSRTK
+131 KSRTK

-159 TVKRPEL
+159 PVKLPGL
-166 PAGQSAHPIDR
+166 PAGKSAHPIDR
-177 FIDAR
+177 FLEAR
-182 LAQEGLTPAGEAERA
+182 LAKEGLAPSGEADRA
-197 VLIRRVTFDTTGLPP
+197 VLIRRVTFDATGLPP
-212 TPEEVAAFV
+212 SPEDVAAFV
-221 QDTDPKAYEKLVDRL
+221 QDREPQAYEKLVDRL

-279 KAYNENKPY
+279 KAYNDNKPY

-303 GDPDALTA
+303 GDPQALTA

-334 LNDVT
+334 LNDLT

-368 YFALRSFFN
+368 YYALRSFFT
-377 NTLPVEDRIA
+377 NTLPVEDRVA
-387 WTEQQADEHARR
+387 WTEAQAAEHARQR
-399 LARWEQETKA
+399 AKWEAETKA

-420 YRDTATRKAVEIFP
+420 YRETATRKAVEIFP
-434 DDVQEMIN
+434 DDVQAMIN
-442 KPAAR
+442 KPEDR

-456 ALAWRQVDYEYARLD
+456 ALAWRQVDYEYNRLD
-471 RSIKGEDSVKHAEL
+471 RSIKGPDSVKHADL
-485 RRRLAEHDKLKPE
+485 KRKLAEHDKQKPA

-538 AEPAKIVPAASGAS
+538 AEPAAITPPADGAT
-552 TGRRTALARWLTEK
+552 TGRRTVLARWLTEK
-566 TNPFTARLAMNR
+566 SNPFTARLAMNR

-596 RLGEPPSHPGLL
+596 RLGEPPSHPELL
-608 DWLSAEFMAK
+608 DWLAAEFMAK
-618 NWDQK
+618 GWDQK

-632 AAYRRSSQHPDPKDG
+632 AAYRRSSLHPAPKDG
-647 QLKDPQNTLL
+647 QLKDPQNALL

-669 IRDALFAASGELK
+669 IRDAIFTACGDLK
-682 ADKQAGPSVVYGEPA
+682 TDKQAGPSVVYGEPV

-743 PFMLKRGEI
+743 PFMLKRGEA
-752 LAERIA
+752 LAARA
-758 KEAPGDQE
+758 TKEAPDDE
-766 TQVRRLYQLLFSR
+766 AAQVRRVYQILFARPPS
-779 TPTAAEAGRATA
+779 ADEAGRAAA
-791 FLKEVG
+791 FLKEIRA
-797 EQKASAQVA
+797 QKPTVA
-806 AAVANDFQPE
+806 VTAALANDFQPE

-838 PGATAA
+838 PGATDA
-844 DFARGFT
+844 DFAKGFT

-888 GQKSRRAP
+888 GLKSRRAP
-896 RVLVLQAIGPLL
+896 RVLVLQAHGPLL
-908 GGTFGEAVQFSN
+908 DGTFGEAVQFSN
-920 LRIEMNKPYYVA
+920 LRIEMNKPYYA
-932 AAVRYADQ
+932 SAAVRYADK
-940 NGPGEVAFSLK
+940 NGPGEVSFTLK

-959 LLHDRVPTSLTAVR
+959 LLHDRVVTNLTGVR

-998 VRLSAGALD
+998 LRLSAGALT
-1007 DQSLLYANED
+1007 DQDLLYSNED
-1017 VKPSALGFWRFETKT
+1017 NRPSALGFWRFENKT
-1032 GTMRDS
+1032 GTLRDS
-1038 SGKGRDLAF
+1038 SGKGRDLAV
-1047 GDAKASAAPAPA
+1047 GAVKAPADAKSGAT
-1059 KAAHAPL
+1059 PL

>member
-1 MKGLPPMSSRLSAP
+1 MTLRLPAP
-15 FAHVLMALAVG
+15 LALALTALALG
-26 TPAAWAAD
+26 AAPLWAAGD
-34 DAQAEKAVALLDS
+34 DLAEKAVTLLDS
-47 RCFKCHSHASG
+47 HCFKCHSHSAG

-77 GGAALVPGDPA
+77 GGAALIPGDSS

-95 ILSTDPEKMMPPKG
+95 ILSTDPEVMMPPKG
-109 ERLTKDEVGLLQA
+109 DRLTKEEVTLLQD
-122 WVKDGAVWP
+122 WVKAGATWP
-131 RSRTK
+131 KSRTK

-142 YLPGTIGA
+142 YLPGTIGE
-150 KEKAWWAYQ
+150 KEKGWWAYQ
-159 TVKRPEL
+159 VVQRPEI
-166 PAGQSAHPIDR
+166 PTGKSAHPIDR

-182 LAQEGLTPAGEAERA
+182 LAKDGLTPSGEADRG
-197 VLIRRVTFDTTGLPP
+197 VLIRRATFDAIGLPP
-212 TPEEVAAFV
+212 TPEDVAAFV
-221 QDTDPKAYEKLVDRL
+221 QSTDPLAYEKLVDRL
-236 LASPAYG
+236 LAKPAYG
-243 QRMARAWLD
+243 QRMGRAWLD

-279 KAYNENKPY
+279 QAYNENKPY
-288 DRFVQEQIAGDELFP
+288 DRFIQEQIAGDELFP
-303 GDPDALTA
+303 GDTQALTA

-320 EYNNRDAR
+320 EYNNRDVR
-328 GQWENI
+328 SQWDNI
-334 LNDVT
+334 LNDIT

-368 YFALRSFFN
+368 YYALRSFFN
-377 NTLPVEDRIA
+377 NTVPVEDRIA
-387 WTEQQADEHARR
+387 WTSKEAGEHARK
-399 LARWEQETKA
+399 LAAWEKETKS
-409 IRDEIAALEKK
+409 IRDEITALEKK
-420 YRDTATRKAVEIFP
+420 YRETATRKAIEIFP
-434 DDVQEMIN
+434 DDVQEMLN
-442 KPAAR
+442 KPEAQ

-456 ALAWRQVDYEYARLD
+456 ALAWRQVDYEYNRLD
-471 RSIKGEDSVKHAEL
+471 RSIKGADSVKHADL
-485 RRRLAEHDKLKPE
+485 KRKLAEHDKLKPA
-498 EPPFVLAVRETG
+498 EPPFVLTVRETG

-523 VVPPAFLTVLSANYP
+523 VVPPAFLTVLSASYP
-538 AEPAKIVPAASGAS
+538 AEPATIKPNTDGTT
-552 TGRRTALARWLTEK
+552 TGRRTVLARWLTEK
-566 TNPFTARLAMNR
+566 SNPFTARLAMNR

-596 RLGEPPSHPGLL
+596 RLGEPPSHPELL

-618 NWDQK
+618 DWNQK

-632 AAYRRSSQHPDPKDG
+632 AAYRRSSLHPDPKDG
-647 QLKDPQNTLL
+647 QLKDPQNALL

-669 IRDALFAASGELK
+669 IRDAIFTACGDLK
-682 ADKQAGPSVVYGEPA
+682 TDKQAGPSVVYGEPV

-743 PFMLKRGEI
+743 PFMLKRGEA
-752 LAERIA
+752 LAARVV
-758 KEAPGDQE
+758 KEVPRDEAA
-766 TQVRRLYQLLFSR
+766 QVRRLYQILFARLPS
-779 TPTAAEAGRATA
+779 ADEARLATS
-791 FLKEVG
+791 FLKEVQA
-797 EQKASAQVA
+797 QKPTVA
-806 AAVANDFQPE
+806 VTAALANDFQPE

-829 AAHRKPFVA
+829 AAHRKPFLA
-838 PGATAA
+838 PGATEA
-844 DFARGFT
+844 DFAKGFT

-872 QVGKGK
+872 QVGNGK
-878 ADGYWQFGVT
+878 EGYWQFGVT

-896 RVLVLQAIGPLL
+896 RVLVLQAHGPLL

-920 LRIEMNKPYYVA
+920 LRIEMNKPYYA
-932 AAVRYADQ
+932 SAAVRYADK
-940 NGPGEVAFSLK
+940 NGPGEVTFTLK

-959 LLHDRVPTSLTAVR
+959 LLHDRVATSLTAVR
-973 TATQPI
+973 AASQPI

-998 VRLSAGALD
+998 LRLSAGALAD
-1007 DQSLLYANED
+1007 PALLYSNED
-1017 VKPSALGFWRFETKT
+1017 LRPDTLGFWRFEIKT
-1032 GTMRDS
+1032 GTLRDS
-1038 SGKGRDLAF
+1038 SSKGRDLAV
-1047 GDAKASAAPAPA
+1047 GAV
-1059 KAAHAPL
+1059 KAADTKSGATPL

>member
-1 MKGLPPMSSRLSAP
+1 MPLRPFTLSALYLL
-15 FAHVLMALAVG
+15 ASAVG
-26 TPAAWAAD
+26 PLLAAGD
-34 DAQAEKAVALLDS
+34 DQAEKAVTLLES
-47 RCFKCHSHASG
+47 RCFKCHSHSAG

-77 GGAALVPGDPA
+77 GGAALIPGDPA

-95 ILSTDPEKMMPPKG
+95 ILSTDPEVMMPPKG
-109 ERLTKDEVGLLQA
+109 DRLTKEEVTLLQD
-122 WVKDGAVWP
+122 WVKAGSTWP
-131 RSRTK
+131 KSRTK

-142 YLPGTIGA
+142 YLPGTIGE
-150 KEKAWWAYQ
+150 KEKGWWAYQ
-159 TVKRPEL
+159 AVKLPEV
-166 PAGQSAHPIDR
+166 PAGKSTHPIDR

-182 LAQEGLTPAGEAERA
+182 LAKDGLTPSGEADRG
-197 VLIRRVTFDTTGLPP
+197 VLIRRVTFDATGLPP

-221 QDTDPKAYEKLVDRL
+221 KSTDPLAYEKLVDRL
-236 LASPAYG
+236 LATPAYG
-243 QRMARAWLD
+243 QRMGRAWLD

-279 KAYNENKPY
+279 RAYNENKPY
-288 DRFVQEQIAGDELFP
+288 DRFIQEQIAGDELFP
-303 GDPDALTA
+303 GDPQALTA

-328 GQWENI
+328 SQWDNI
-334 LNDVT
+334 LNDIT

-368 YFALRSFFN
+368 YYALRSFFN
-377 NTLPVEDRIA
+377 NTVPVEDRIA
-387 WTEQQADEHARR
+387 WTTKEASEHARK
-399 LARWEQETKA
+399 LAEWEKQTKT
-409 IRDEIAALEKK
+409 IRDEITALETK
-420 YRDTATRKAVEIFP
+420 YRETATRKAIEIFP
-434 DDVQEMIN
+434 DDVQEMLN
-442 KPAAR
+442 KPEAQ

-456 ALAWRQVDYEYARLD
+456 ALAWRQVDYEYNRLD
-471 RSIKGEDSVKHAEL
+471 RSIKGADSVRHADL
-485 RRRLAEHDKLKPE
+485 KRKLAEHDKLKPE
-498 EPPFVLAVRETG
+498 EAPFVLTVRETG

-523 VVPPAFLTVLSANYP
+523 VVPPAFLTVLSTSYP
-538 AEPAKIVPAASGAS
+538 AEAAKIEPVASGAS

-566 TNPFTARLAMNR
+566 SNPFTARLAMNR

-596 RLGEPPSHPGLL
+596 RLGEPPSHPELL

-618 NWDQK
+618 GWDQK

-632 AAYRRSSQHPDPKDG
+632 AAYRRSSLHPDPKDG
-647 QLKDPQNTLL
+647 QLKDPQNALL

-669 IRDALFAASGELK
+669 IRDAIFTACGDLK
-682 ADKQAGPSVVYGEPA
+682 TEKQAGPSVVYGEPV

-743 PFMLKRGEI
+743 PFMLKRGEA
-752 LAERIA
+752 LAARVV
-758 KEAPGDQE
+758 KEAPGDE
-766 TQVRRLYQLLFSR
+766 AAQVRRLYQILFARLPSADEAR
-779 TPTAAEAGRATA
+779 RAVSFLKDVAAQKPTVAVTAA
-791 FLKEVG
+791 L
-797 EQKASAQVA
+797 
-806 AAVANDFQPE
+806 ANDFQPE

-829 AAHRKPFVA
+829 ASHRKPFVA
-838 PGATAA
+838 VGATAA
-844 DFARGFT
+844 DFAKGFT

-878 ADGYWQFGVT
+878 EDGSWQFGVT

-896 RVLVLQAIGPLL
+896 RVLVLQAHGPLL

-920 LRIEMNKPYYVA
+920 LRIEMNKPYYA
-932 AAVRYADQ
+932 SAAVRYADQ
-940 NGPGEVAFSLK
+940 NGPGEVTFTLK

-959 LLHDRVPTSLTAVR
+959 LLHDRVPTSLTGIR
-973 TATQPI
+973 TAAQPI

-998 VRLSAGALD
+998 LRLSAGALSD
-1007 DQSLLYANED
+1007 EALLYSNED
-1017 VKPSALGFWRFETKT
+1017 MRPDTLGFWRFENKT
-1032 GTMRDS
+1032 GTLRDS
-1038 SGKGRDLAF
+1038 SGKGRDLAV
-1047 GDAKASAAPAPA
+1047 GAVKTPDTKSTAT
-1059 KAAHAPL
+1059 PL

>member
-1 MKGLPPMSSRLSAP
+1 MPLRPFTLSA
-15 FAHVLMALAVG
+15 FCLLASAVG
-26 TPAAWAAD
+26 PLLAAG

-47 RCFKCHSHASG
+47 HCFKCHSHSAG

-77 GGAALVPGDPA
+77 GGAALIPGDSS

-95 ILSTDPEKMMPPKG
+95 ILSTDPEVMMPPKG
-109 ERLTKDEVGLLQA
+109 DRLTKEEVTLLQD
-122 WVKDGAVWP
+122 WVKAGAAWP
-131 RSRTK
+131 KSRTK
-136 APVAGR
+136 APVAGS
-142 YLPGTIGA
+142 YLPGTIGE
-150 KEKAWWAYQ
+150 KEKGWWAYQ
-159 TVKRPEL
+159 AVKLPEV
-166 PAGQSAHPIDR
+166 PAGKSAHPIDR
-177 FIDAR
+177 FIEAR
-182 LAQEGLTPAGEAERA
+182 LAKDGLTPSGEAERG
-197 VLIRRVTFDTTGLPP
+197 VLIRRVTFDATGLPP

-221 QDTDPKAYEKLVDRL
+221 KSTDPLAYEKLVDRL
-236 LASPAYG
+236 LATPAYG

-279 KAYNENKPY
+279 QAYNDNKPY
-288 DRFVQEQIAGDELFP
+288 DRFIQEQIAGDELFP
-303 GDPDALTA
+303 GDPQALTA

-328 GQWENI
+328 SQWDNI

-368 YFALRSFFN
+368 YYALRSFFN

-387 WTEQQADEHARR
+387 WTTKEAGEHARK
-399 LARWEQETKA
+399 LAAWEKETQS

-420 YRDTATRKAVEIFP
+420 YRETATRKAIEIFP
-434 DDVQEMIN
+434 DDVQEMMN
-442 KPAAR
+442 KPEAQ

-456 ALAWRQVDYEYARLD
+456 ALAWRQVDYEYGRLD
-471 RSIKGEDSVKHAEL
+471 RSIKGEASVKHADL
-485 RRRLAEHDKLKPE
+485 KRKLAEHDKQKPA
-498 EPPFVLAVRETG
+498 EPPFVLSVRETG

-523 VVPPAFLTVLSANYP
+523 VVPPAFLTVLSTSYP
-538 AEPAKIVPAASGAS
+538 AEPAKIEPVASGAS

-566 TNPFTARLAMNR
+566 SNPFTARLAMNR

-596 RLGEPPSHPGLL
+596 RLGEPPSHPELL

-618 NWDQK
+618 GWDQK

-632 AAYRRSSQHPDPKDG
+632 AAYRRSSLHPDPKDG
-647 QLKDPQNTLL
+647 QLKDPQNALL

-669 IRDALFAASGELK
+669 IRDAIFTACGDLK
-682 ADKQAGPSVVYGEPA
+682 TEKQAGPSVVYGEPV

-743 PFMLKRGEI
+743 PFMLKRGEA
-752 LAERIA
+752 LAARVI
-758 KEAPGDQE
+758 KEAPGDE
-766 TQVRRLYQLLFSR
+766 AAQVRRLYQILFARLPSADEAR
-779 TPTAAEAGRATA
+779 RAVSFLKDVAAQKPTVAVTAA
-791 FLKEVG
+791 L
-797 EQKASAQVA
+797 
-806 AAVANDFQPE
+806 ANDFQPE

-829 AAHRKPFVA
+829 ASHRKPFVA
-838 PGATAA
+838 IGATAA
-844 DFARGFT
+844 DFAKGFT

-859 TVSDTGAVRVIAA
+859 TVSDIGAVRVIAA

-878 ADGYWQFGVT
+878 EDGSWQFGVT

-896 RVLVLQAIGPLL
+896 RVLVLQAHGPLL

-920 LRIEMNKPYYVA
+920 LRIEMNKPYYA
-932 AAVRYADQ
+932 SAAVRYADQ
-940 NGPGEVAFSLK
+940 NGPGEVSFTLK

-959 LLHDRVPTSLTAVR
+959 LLHDRVPTSLTGIR
-973 TATQPI
+973 TAAQPI

-998 VRLSAGALD
+998 LRLSAGALSD
-1007 DQSLLYANED
+1007 EALLYSNED
-1017 VKPSALGFWRFETKT
+1017 MRPDTLGFWRFENKT
-1032 GTMRDS
+1032 GTLRDS
-1038 SGKGRDLAF
+1038 SGKGRDLAV
-1047 GDAKASAAPAPA
+1047 GAVKTPDTKSTAT
-1059 KAAHAPL
+1059 PL

>member
-1 MKGLPPMSSRLSAP
+1 MSSRLSAP
-15 FAHVLMALAVG
+15 FVLALSALAVG
-26 TPAAWAAD
+26 SSTMWAD
-34 DAQAEKAVALLDS
+34 DGQAEKAVALLDS

-77 GGAALVPGDPA
+77 GGAALKPGDPA

-95 ILSTDPEKMMPPKG
+95 ILSSDPEKMMPPKG
-109 ERLTKDEVGLLQA
+109 ERLTKDEVALLQD
-122 WVKDGAVWP
+122 WVKSGATWP
-131 RSRTK
+131 KSRTK
-136 APVAGR
+136 ALVAGR

-150 KEKAWWAYQ
+150 KEKTWWAYQ
-159 TVKRPEL
+159 AVQRPEL
-166 PAGQSAHPIDR
+166 PAGQTAHPIDR

-182 LAQEGLTPAGEAERA
+182 LAKETLTPAAEADRS
-197 VLIRRVTFDTTGLPP
+197 VLIRRLTFDVTGLPP

-221 QDTDPKAYEKLVDRL
+221 QSTDPLAYEKLVDRL

-243 QRMARAWLD
+243 QRMARTWLD

-279 KAYNENKPY
+279 KAYNDNKPY
-288 DRFVQEQIAGDELFP
+288 DRFIQEQIAGDELFP
-303 GDPDALTA
+303 GDTQALTA

-320 EYNNRDAR
+320 EYNNRDVR
-328 GQWENI
+328 SQWDNI
-334 LNDVT
+334 LNDLT

-368 YFALRSFFN
+368 YYALRSFFN
-377 NTLPVEDRIA
+377 NTLPVENRAA
-387 WTEQQADEHARR
+387 WTSKEAGEYARK
-399 LARWEQETKA
+399 LAAWEKETKS

-420 YRDTATRKAVEIFP
+420 YRDTATNTAVKIFP
-434 DDVQEMIN
+434 EDIQEMIA
-442 KPAAR
+442 KPDAQ
-447 RTPYEQQVA
+447 RTPYEQQIA
-456 ALAWRQVDYEYARLD
+456 ALAWRQVDYEYNRLD
-471 RSIKGEDSVKHAEL
+471 RSIKGADSVKHADL
-485 RRRLAEHDKLKPE
+485 KRKLAEHDKTKPE
-498 EPPFVLAVRETG
+498 DPPFILTISETG

-523 VVPPAFLTVLSANYP
+523 VVPPAFLTVLSASYP
-538 AEPAKIVPAASGAS
+538 AEPAKIEPVASGAS

-566 TNPFTARLAMNR
+566 SNPFTARLAMNR

-596 RLGEPPSHPGLL
+596 RLGEPPSHPELL

-618 NWDQK
+618 GWDQK

-632 AAYRRSSQHPDPKDG
+632 AAYRRSSLHPSPKDG
-647 QLKDPQNTLL
+647 QLKDPQNALL

-669 IRDALFAASGELK
+669 IRDAVFAACGDLK
-682 ADKQAGPSVVYGEPA
+682 VDKQAGPSVVYGEPV

-752 LAERIA
+752 LAGRIA
-758 KEAPGDQE
+758 KEIPVDEAG
-766 TQVRRLYQLLFSR
+766 QVRRVYQVLFARLPSVD
-779 TPTAAEAGRATA
+779 EARRAVA
-791 FLKEVG
+791 FLKEVRS
-797 EQKASAQVA
+797 QKNSSAVD

-829 AAHRKPFVA
+829 AGHRKPFVA
-838 PGATAA
+838 PGATEA
-844 DFARGFT
+844 DFAKGFT

-859 TVSDTGAVRVIAA
+859 TVSDTGSVRVIAA
-872 QVGKGK
+872 QVGKAK
-878 ADGYWQFGVT
+878 DDGYWQFGVT
-888 GQKSRRAP
+888 GLKSRRAP
-896 RVLVLQAIGPLL
+896 RVLVLQAHGPLL
-908 GGTFGEAVQFSN
+908 DGTFGEAVQFSN
-920 LRIEMNKPYYVA
+920 LRIEMNKPYYA
-932 AAVRYADQ
+932 SAAVRYADK
-940 NGPGEVAFSLK
+940 NGPGEVSFTLK

-959 LLHDRVPTSLTAVR
+959 LLHDRVVTNLTGVR

-998 VRLSAGALD
+998 LRLSAGALAD
-1007 DQSLLYANED
+1007 EGLLYSNED
-1017 VKPSALGFWRFETKT
+1017 IKSSALGFWRFENKT
-1032 GTMRDS
+1032 GTLRDS
-1038 SGKGRDLAF
+1038 SGKGRDLAV
-1047 GDAKASAAPAPA
+1047 GVVKATADTKSGAT
-1059 KAAHAPL
+1059 PL

>member
-1 MKGLPPMSSRLSAP
+1 MKDPSPMSSRLSAP
-15 FAHVLMALAVG
+15 FALVLTALAVG
-26 TPAAWAAD
+26 SPTAWAAD
-34 DAQAEKAVALLDS
+34 DAQADKAVALLDS
-47 RCFKCHSHASG
+47 RCFKCHRHAAG

-77 GGAALVPGDPA
+77 GGAALIPGDPA

-95 ILSTDPEKMMPPKG
+95 ILETDPEKMMPPKG
-109 ERLTKDEVGLLQA
+109 DRLTKDEVALLQV
-122 WVKDGAVWP
+122 WVKAGATWP
-131 RSRTK
+131 KSRTK

-142 YLPGTIGA
+142 YLPGTIGV
-150 KEKAWWAYQ
+150 KEKGWWAYQ
-159 TVKRPEL
+159 AVKLPEL
-166 PAGQSAHPIDR
+166 PAGKSAHPIDR
-177 FIDAR
+177 FIDAP
-182 LAQEGLTPAGEAERA
+182 LAKEGLTPSAEADRA
-197 VLIRRVTFDTTGLPP
+197 TLIRRVTFDATGLPP
-212 TPEEVAAFV
+212 TPEAVDAFV
-221 QDTDPKAYEKLVDRL
+221 KSADPQAYEKLVDRL

-279 KAYNENKPY
+279 KAFNDNKPY

-303 GDPDALTA
+303 GDPQALTA

-334 LNDVT
+334 LNDLT

-368 YFALRSFFN
+368 YFALRSFFT
-377 NTLPVEDRIA
+377 NTLPVESRVA
-387 WTEQQADEHARR
+387 WTTKEAGEHARK
-399 LARWEQETKA
+399 LAAWEKETKD

-420 YRDTATRKAVEIFP
+420 YRDSATKKAVKMFP
-434 DDVQEMIN
+434 EDIQEMIA
-442 KPAAR
+442 KPDAQ
-447 RTPYEQQVA
+447 RTPYEQQIA

-471 RSIKGEDSVKHAEL
+471 RSIKGDDSVKHADL
-485 RRRLAEHDKLKPE
+485 KRQLAEHDKQKPE
-498 EPPFVLAVRETG
+498 DPPFVLSVRETG
-510 AQGLD
+510 VQGVD

-523 VVPPAFLTVLSANYP
+523 IVPPAFLTVLSTSYP
-538 AEPAKIVPAASGAS
+538 AEPATITPTSDGSS
-552 TGRRTALARWLTEK
+552 TGRRAVLARWLTEK
-566 TNPFTARLAMNR
+566 SNPFTARLAMNR
-578 LWQLNFRRGLAPY
+578 LWQLCFRRGLAPY

-596 RLGEPPSHPGLL
+596 RLGEPPSHPELL

-618 NWDQK
+618 GWDQK

-632 AAYRRSSQHPDPKDG
+632 AAYRRSSQHPAPKDG
-647 QLKDPQNTLL
+647 QLKDPQNVLL

-664 LESEQ
+664 LEAEQ
-669 IRDALFAASGELK
+669 IRDAVFSACGDLK
-682 ADKQAGPSVVYGEPA
+682 TDKQDGPSVVYGEPV

-752 LAERIA
+752 LAGRIA
-758 KEAPGDQE
+758 KEVPSDEAAQI
-766 TQVRRLYQLLFSR
+766 RRLYQVLFAR
-779 TPTAAEAGRATA
+779 TPTADEAARSAA
-791 FLKEVG
+791 FLKEVRS
-797 EQKASAQVA
+797 QKNSSAVD
-806 AAVANDFQPE
+806 AAVANDFLPE
-816 KVPFRDGQGAHLD
+816 KVPFRDGQGAHMDL
-829 AAHRKPFVA
+829 AHRKPFIA
-838 PGATAA
+838 RGASEA
-844 DFARGFT
+844 DFAQGFT

-878 ADGYWQFGVT
+878 TDGYWQFGVT

-896 RVLVLQAIGPLL
+896 RVLVLQALGPLL
-908 GGTFGEAVQFSN
+908 GGKFGEAVQFSN

-932 AAVRYADQ
+932 AAVRYADK
-940 NGPGEVAFSLK
+940 NGPGEVTFTLK

-959 LLHDRVPTSLTAVR
+959 LLHDRVATNLTGVR
-973 TATQPI
+973 SATQPI
-979 QLGGKGADRES
+979 QLGGKGTDRES
-990 SFHGVIDD
+990 SFHGVLDD
-998 VRLSAGALD
+998 VRLSAGSLD
-1007 DQSLLYANED
+1007 DQALLYANED
-1017 VKPSALGFWRFETKT
+1017 VKPSALGFWRFENKT

-1038 SGKGRDLAF
+1038 SGKGRDLAI
-1047 GDAKASAAPAPA
+1047 GEAKAVAPEA
-1059 KAAHAPL
+1059 KITHAPL

>member
-1 MKGLPPMSSRLSAP
+1 MSSRLSAS
-15 FAHVLMALAVG
+15 FVLMLSALAVG
-26 TPAAWAAD
+26 IPTLRAGD
-34 DAQAEKAVALLDS
+34 DDQAEKAVTLLDS
-47 RCFKCHSHASG
+47 RCFKCHSHSAG

-77 GGAALVPGDPA
+77 TGAALIPGDA
-88 KSLFLQN
+88 TGSLFLKH
-95 ILSTDPEKMMPPKG
+95 ILSTDPDEMMPPKG
-109 ERLTKDEVGLLQA
+109 DRLTKDEVALLQE
-122 WVKDGAVWP
+122 WVKAGAIWP
-131 RSRTK
+131 KSRTK

-159 TVKRPEL
+159 PVNRPEL
-166 PAGQSAHPIDR
+166 PAGQAANPVDR

-182 LAQEGLTPAGEAERA
+182 LAKEALTPAGEADRS
-197 VLIRRVTFDTTGLPP
+197 VLIRRITFDVTGLPP

-221 QDTDPKAYEKLVDRL
+221 KDQDPRAYDKLVDRL

-263 IDDFRPTAWRY
+263 IDDFRPTSWRY

-279 KAYNENKPY
+279 KAYNDNKPY
-288 DRFVQEQIAGDELFP
+288 DRFVQEQLAGDELFP
-303 GDPDALTA
+303 GDPQALTA

-334 LNDVT
+334 LNDLT

-377 NTLPVEDRIA
+377 NTLPVEDRPA
-387 WTEQQADEHARR
+387 WTKKEAAEYARK
-399 LARWEQETKA
+399 LAVWEKETKE
-409 IRDEIAALEKK
+409 IRADLAALEKK
-420 YRDTATRKAVEIFP
+420 FRETATKKAVVMFP
-434 DDVQEMIN
+434 DDIQEMIA
-442 KPAAR
+442 KPEAQ
-447 RTPYEQQVA
+447 RTPYEKQIA

-471 RSIKGEDSVKHAEL
+471 RYIKGEDSVKHADL
-485 RRRLAEHDKLKPE
+485 KRKLAEHDKLKPD
-498 EPPFVLAVRETG
+498 EPPFVLTIRETG
-510 AQGLD
+510 AQGFD
-515 AVIPKKNT
+515 TTIPKKNT
-523 VVPPAFLTVLSANYP
+523 VVPPAFLTVLSASYP
-538 AEPAKIVPAASGAS
+538 AEPAAITPPADGAS
-552 TGRRTALARWLTEK
+552 TGRRTALARWLTDK
-566 TNPFTARLAMNR
+566 SNPFTARLAMNR
-578 LWQLNFRRGLAPY
+578 LWQLSFRRGLAPY

-596 RLGEPPSHPGLL
+596 RLGEPPSHPELL
-608 DWLSAEFMAK
+608 DWLSSEFMAQG
-618 NWDQK
+618 WDQK

-632 AAYRRSSQHPDPKDG
+632 AAYRRASLHPSPKEG
-647 QLKDPQNTLL
+647 QLKDPQNVLL

-669 IRDALFAASGELK
+669 IRDAVFAACGDLK
-682 ADKQAGPSVVYGEPA
+682 ADKQAGPSVVYGEPV

-743 PFMLKRGEI
+743 PFMLKRSEI
-752 LAERIA
+752 LAGRIA
-758 KEAPGDQE
+758 KEAKDDE
-766 TQVRRLYQLLFSR
+766 TAQVRRLYQILYAR
-779 TPTAAEAGRATA
+779 APTAAEAERAAA
-791 FLKEVG
+791 FLKEVRS
-797 EQKASAQVA
+797 QKNSAAVT
-806 AAVANDFQPE
+806 AAVANDFLPE

-829 AAHRKPFVA
+829 AGHRKPFIA
-838 PGATAA
+838 PGATET
-844 DFARGFT
+844 DFAQGFT
-851 IEGVIVPR
+851 IEAVMVPR
-859 TVSDTGAVRVIAA
+859 TVSDTGAVRVLAS

-878 ADGYWQFGVT
+878 TDGYWQFGVT

-896 RVLVLQAIGPLL
+896 RVLVLQAYGPLL

-932 AAVRYADQ
+932 AAIRYADK
-940 NGPGEVAFSLK
+940 NGPGEVTFTLK

-959 LLHDRVPTSLTAVR
+959 LLHDRVATNLTGVR

-979 QLGGKGADRES
+979 QLGGKNTDRES

-998 VRLSAGALD
+998 VRLSAGPLD

-1017 VKPSALGFWRFETKT
+1017 AKPSALGFWRFETKT

-1038 SGKGRDLAF
+1038 SGRRRDLAVVA
-1047 GDAKASAAPAPA
+1047 AKAAAPEA
-1059 KAAHAPL
+1059 KSAHAPL

>member
-1 MKGLPPMSSRLSAP
+1 LRPFTLSA
-15 FAHVLMALAVG
+15 FCLLA
-26 TPAAWAAD
+26 AAASPLLAAD
-34 DAQAEKAVALLDS
+34 NDQAEKAVALLDS
-47 RCFKCHSHASG
+47 RCFKCHSHSAG

-77 GGAALVPGDPA
+77 GGAALIPGDPT
-88 KSLFLQN
+88 KSLFLKN
-95 ILSTDPEKMMPPKG
+95 ILSTDPDVMMPPKG
-109 ERLTKDEVGLLQA
+109 DRLTKDEVTLLQD
-122 WVKDGAVWP
+122 WVKAGAAWP
-131 RSRTK
+131 KSRTK

-159 TVKRPEL
+159 PVKRPEL
-166 PAGQSAHPIDR
+166 PAGAAANPIDR
-177 FIDAR
+177 FLDAR
-182 LAQEGLTPAGEAERA
+182 LAKEGLNASGEADRA
-197 VLIRRVTFDTTGLPP
+197 VLIRRASFDATGLPP
-212 TPEEVAAFV
+212 SPEDVAAFV
-221 QDTDPKAYEKLVDRL
+221 KDPDPQAYEKLVDRL

-279 KAYNENKPY
+279 KAFNDNKPY

-303 GDPDALTA
+303 GDPEALTA
-311 LGYLRHWIY
+311 LGYQRHWIY

-334 LNDVT
+334 LNDIT

-368 YFALRSFFN
+368 YFALRSFFT
-377 NTLPVEDRIA
+377 NTLPVENRIA
-387 WTEQQADEHARR
+387 WTPQDAEAHARQ
-399 LARWEQETKA
+399 LAKWEQETKA

-420 YRDTATRKAVEIFP
+420 YREKATTAAVKMFP
-434 DDVQEMIN
+434 DDIQEMIA
-442 KPAAR
+442 KPEAQ
-447 RTPYEQQVA
+447 RTPYEQQIA
-456 ALAWRQVDYEYARLD
+456 ALAWRQVDYEYNRLD
-471 RSIKGEDSVKHAEL
+471 RSIKGEDSVKHADL
-485 RRRLAEHDKLKPE
+485 KRQLAEHDKLKPA
-498 EPPFVLAVRETG
+498 EPPYVLAIRETG
-510 AQGLD
+510 KQGLD

-523 VVPPAFLTVLSANYP
+523 VVPPAFLTVLSAQYP
-538 AEPAKIVPAASGAS
+538 AEPAKITAPDKVDS
-552 TGRRTALARWLTEK
+552 TGRRTALARWLTDK
-566 TNPFTARLAMNR
+566 SNPFTARLAMNR

-596 RLGEPPSHPGLL
+596 RLGEPPSHPELL
-608 DWLSAEFMAK
+608 DWLAAEFTAK
-618 NWDQK
+618 DWDQK
-623 AMHRLILTS
+623 AMHRLMLTS
-632 AAYRRSSQHPDPKDG
+632 AAYRRSSLHPAPQAG

-669 IRDALFAASGELK
+669 IRDALFAACGELQ
-682 ADKQAGPSVVYGEPA
+682 AEKQAGPSVVYGEPV

-743 PFMLKRGEI
+743 PFMLKRAEI
-752 LAERIA
+752 LAARIE
-758 KEAPGDQE
+758 KETRGDE
-766 TQVRRLYQLLFSR
+766 AAQVRRLYQVLFARVPS
-779 TPTAAEAGRATA
+779 AAEAAQAGA
-791 FLKEVG
+791 FLREVRA
-797 EQKASAQVA
+797 QKPSAAVT

-829 AAHRKPFVA
+829 AGHAKPFLA
-838 PGATAA
+838 AGATEA
-844 DFARGFT
+844 DFSKGFT
-851 IEGVIVPR
+851 IEAVIVPR
-859 TVSDTGAVRVIAA
+859 TVSETGTVRVIAT
-872 QVGKGK
+872 QTGKGK
-878 ADGYWQFGVT
+878 TDGYWQFGVT

-896 RVLVLQAIGPLL
+896 RVLVLQAVGPLND
-908 GGTFGEAVQFSN
+908 GKVGEAVQFSN

-932 AAVRYADQ
+932 AAVRYADK
-940 NGPGEVAFSLK
+940 NGPGEVAFTLK

-959 LLHDRVPTSLTAVR
+959 LLHDRVPTLLTGVR
-973 TATQPI
+973 TAAQPI
-979 QLGGKGADRES
+979 QLGGKGKDRDS

-998 VRLSAGALD
+998 VRLSSGALD
-1007 DQSLLYANED
+1007 DQALLYANED
-1017 VKPSALGFWRFETKT
+1017 VKPSALGFWRFENKT

-1038 SGKGRDLAF
+1038 SGKGRDLSM
-1047 GDAKASAAPAPA
+1047 GEAKAAAP
-1059 KAAHAPL
+1059 KAAGAHAPL

>member
-1 MKGLPPMSSRLSAP
+1 MSLRPSAS
-15 FAHVLMALAVG
+15 FALVLTTLLVGSATVLAG
-26 TPAAWAAD
+26 D
-34 DAQAEKAVALLDS
+34 NDQAEKAVALLDS
-47 RCFKCHSHASG
+47 RCFKCHSHVAG

-77 GGAALVPGDPA
+77 GGAALIPGDPT

-95 ILSTDPEKMMPPKG
+95 ILSTDPEVMMPPKG
-109 ERLTKDEVGLLQA
+109 DRLTKDEVALLHD
-122 WVKDGAVWP
+122 WVKAGAVWP
-131 RSRTK
+131 KSRTK

-159 TVKRPEL
+159 PVKRPEL
-166 PAGQSAHPIDR
+166 PAGDAGNPIDR
-177 FIDAR
+177 FLDAR
-182 LAQEGLTPAGEAERA
+182 LAKESLTPSGEADRA

-221 QDTDPKAYEKLVDRL
+221 KDPDPQAYDKLVDRL

-288 DRFVQEQIAGDELFP
+288 DRFIQEQIAGDELFP
-303 GDPDALTA
+303 GDPQALTA

-334 LNDVT
+334 LNDIT

-363 ILQRD
+363 LLQRD
-368 YFALRSFFN
+368 YYALRSFFN
-377 NTLPVEDRIA
+377 NTVPVEDRIA
-387 WTEQQADEHARR
+387 WTEAQAADHARQ
-399 LARWEQETKA
+399 LAKWENETKA

-420 YRDTATRKAVEIFP
+420 YRETATRKAIEIFP
-434 DDVQEMIN
+434 DDVQEMIR
-442 KPAAR
+442 KPEAQ
-447 RTPYEQQVA
+447 RTPYEKQVA
-456 ALAWRQVDYEYARLD
+456 ALAWRQIDYEYARLD
-471 RSIKGEDSVKHAEL
+471 RSIKGDDSVKHADL
-485 RRRLAEHDKLKPE
+485 KRKLAEHDKLKPA
-498 EPPFVLAVRETG
+498 EPPYVLSVRETG
-510 AQGLD
+510 AQGFD

-538 AEPAKIVPAASGAS
+538 AEPAAVTPPADGAS
-552 TGRRTALARWLTEK
+552 TGRRTVLARWLTEK
-566 TNPFTARLAMNR
+566 SNPFTARLAMNR

-596 RLGEPPSHPGLL
+596 RLGEPPTHPELL
-608 DWLSAEFMAK
+608 DWLSAEFMDK
-618 NWDQK
+618 GWDQK
-623 AMHRLILTS
+623 AMHRLVLTS
-632 AAYRRSSQHPDPKDG
+632 AAYRRSSLHPSPQQG

-669 IRDALFAASGELK
+669 IRDAIFAACGDLK
-682 ADKQAGPSVVYGEPA
+682 ADKQAGPSVVYGEPV

-743 PFMLKRGEI
+743 PFMLKRGEA
-752 LAERIA
+752 LAARVT
-758 KEAPGDQE
+758 KEAPGDE
-766 TQVRRLYQLLFSR
+766 AAQVRRVYEVLFARRPS
-779 TPTAAEAGRATA
+779 AAEAAQA
-791 FLKEVG
+791 AEFLKEIKA
-797 EQKASAQVA
+797 QKPTVA
-806 AAVANDFQPE
+806 VEAALANDFQPE

-829 AAHRKPFVA
+829 AGHRKPFTA
-838 PGATAA
+838 PGATGE
-844 DFARGFT
+844 DFAKGFT
-851 IEGVIVPR
+851 IEAVIVPR
-859 TVSDTGAVRVIAA
+859 TVSETGAVRVIAC
-872 QVGKGK
+872 QVGKEK
-878 ADGYWQFGVT
+878 TDGYWQFGVT

-896 RVLVLQAIGPLL
+896 RVLVLQAFGPLV
-908 GGTFGEAVQFSN
+908 GGKFGEAVQFSN
-920 LRIEMNKPYYVA
+920 LRIEMNKPYYA
-932 AAVRYADQ
+932 SASVRFADAK
-940 NGPGEVAFSLK
+940 GPGEVAFTLK

-959 LLHDRVPTSLTAVR
+959 LLHDRVATNLTSVR
-973 TATQPI
+973 TAAQPI
-979 QLGGKGADRES
+979 QLGGKNTDLES

-998 VRLSAGALD
+998 LRLSRGALA
-1007 DQSLLYANED
+1007 DQDLLYSNED
-1017 VKPSALGFWRFETKT
+1017 MRPDALGFWRFETKS
-1032 GTMRDS
+1032 GTLRDS
-1038 SGKGRDLAF
+1038 SGKGRDLAV
-1047 GDAKASAAPAPA
+1047 GTAKATAEPKGAAT
-1059 KAAHAPL
+1059 PL

>member
-1 MKGLPPMSSRLSAP
+1 MSSRLSAP
-15 FAHVLMALAVG
+15 FALMLTALAVS
-26 TPAAWAAD
+26 PLMAAD
-34 DAQAEKAVALLDS
+34 NDQAEKAVALLDS
-47 RCFKCHSHASG
+47 RCFKCHSHSAG

-77 GGAALVPGDPA
+77 GGAALIPGDPA

-95 ILSTDPEKMMPPKG
+95 ILSTDPDVMMPPKG
-109 ERLTKDEVGLLQA
+109 DRLTKDEVTLLQE
-122 WVKDGAVWP
+122 WVKSGATWP
-131 RSRTK
+131 KSRTK

-159 TVKRPEL
+159 PVKLPGL
-166 PAGQSAHPIDR
+166 PAGKSAHPIDR
-177 FIDAR
+177 FLEAR
-182 LAQEGLTPAGEAERA
+182 LAKEGLAPSGEADRA
-197 VLIRRVTFDTTGLPP
+197 VLIRRVTFDATGLPP
-212 TPEEVAAFV
+212 SPEDVAAFV
-221 QDTDPKAYEKLVDRL
+221 QDRDPQAYEKLVDRL

-279 KAYNENKPY
+279 KAYNDNKPY

-303 GDPDALTA
+303 GDPQALTA

-334 LNDVT
+334 LNDLT

-368 YFALRSFFN
+368 YYALRSFFT
-377 NTLPVEDRIA
+377 NTLPVEDRVA
-387 WTEQQADEHARR
+387 WTEAQAAEHARQR
-399 LARWEQETKA
+399 AKWEAETKA

-420 YRDTATRKAVEIFP
+420 YRETATRKAVEIFP
-434 DDVQEMIN
+434 DDVQAMIN
-442 KPAAR
+442 KPEDR

-456 ALAWRQVDYEYARLD
+456 ALAWRQVDYEYNRLD
-471 RSIKGEDSVKHAEL
+471 RSIKGPDSVKHADL
-485 RRRLAEHDKLKPE
+485 KRKLAEHDKQKPA

-538 AEPAKIVPAASGAS
+538 AEPAAITPPADGAT
-552 TGRRTALARWLTEK
+552 TGRRTVLARWLTEK
-566 TNPFTARLAMNR
+566 SNPFTARLAMNR

-596 RLGEPPSHPGLL
+596 RLGEPPSHPELL
-608 DWLSAEFMAK
+608 DWLAAEFMAK
-618 NWDQK
+618 GWDQK

-632 AAYRRSSQHPDPKDG
+632 AAYRRSSLHPAPKDG
-647 QLKDPQNTLL
+647 QLKDPQNALL

-669 IRDALFAASGELK
+669 IRDAIFTACGDLK
-682 ADKQAGPSVVYGEPA
+682 TDKQAGPSVVYGEPV

-743 PFMLKRGEI
+743 PFMLKRGEA
-752 LAERIA
+752 LAARA
-758 KEAPGDQE
+758 TKEAPDDE
-766 TQVRRLYQLLFSR
+766 AAQVRRVYQILFARPPS
-779 TPTAAEAGRATA
+779 ADEAGRAAA
-791 FLKEVG
+791 FLKEIRA
-797 EQKASAQVA
+797 QKPTVA
-806 AAVANDFQPE
+806 VTAALANDFQPE

-838 PGATAA
+838 PGATDA
-844 DFARGFT
+844 DFAKGFT

-888 GQKSRRAP
+888 GLKSRRAP
-896 RVLVLQAIGPLL
+896 RVLVLQAHGPLL
-908 GGTFGEAVQFSN
+908 DGTFGEAVQFSN
-920 LRIEMNKPYYVA
+920 LRIEMNKPYYA
-932 AAVRYADQ
+932 SAAVRYADK
-940 NGPGEVAFSLK
+940 NGPGEVSFTLK

-959 LLHDRVPTSLTAVR
+959 LLHDRVVTNLTGVR

-998 VRLSAGALD
+998 LRLSAGALT
-1007 DQSLLYANED
+1007 DQDLLYSNED
-1017 VKPSALGFWRFETKT
+1017 NRPSALGFWRFENKT
-1032 GTMRDS
+1032 GTLRDS
-1038 SGKGRDLAF
+1038 SGKGRDLAV
-1047 GDAKASAAPAPA
+1047 GAVKAPADAKSGAT
-1059 KAAHAPL
+1059 PL

>member
-1 MKGLPPMSSRLSAP
+1 MSSRLSAP
-15 FAHVLMALAVG
+15 FALVLTALAVG
-26 TPAAWAAD
+26 SPTVRAGD
-34 DAQAEKAVALLDS
+34 NDQAEKAVALLDS
-47 RCFKCHSHASG
+47 RCFKCHSHSAG

-77 GGAALVPGDPA
+77 GGAALLPGDPA

-95 ILSTDPEKMMPPKG
+95 ILSSDPDVMMPPKG
-109 ERLTKDEVGLLQA
+109 DRLTKEEVTLLED
-122 WVKDGAVWP
+122 WVKSGATWP
-131 RSRTK
+131 KSRTK

-150 KEKAWWAYQ
+150 KEKSWWAYQ
-159 TVKRPEL
+159 TIQRPEL
-166 PAGQSAHPIDR
+166 PAGNSAHPVDR

-182 LAQEGLTPAGEAERA
+182 LTKEGLMPSGEADRTT
-197 VLIRRVTFDTTGLPP
+197 LIRRVTFDTTGLPP

-221 QDTDPKAYEKLVDRL
+221 KSADPLAYEKLVDRL

-279 KAYNENKPY
+279 KAYNDNKPY

-303 GDPDALTA
+303 GDPQALTA

-377 NTLPVEDRIA
+377 NTVPVENRAA
-387 WTEQQADEHARR
+387 WTAKQAGEHARR
-399 LARWEQETKA
+399 LAAWEKETKT
-409 IRDEIAALEKK
+409 IRDEIDALEKK
-420 YRDTATRKAVEIFP
+420 YRATATKKAVVMFP
-434 DDVQEMIN
+434 DDIQEMIA
-442 KPAAR
+442 KPEAQ
-447 RTPYEQQVA
+447 RTPYEQQIA

-471 RSIKGEDSVKHAEL
+471 RFIKGEDSVKHADL
-485 RRRLAEHDKLKPE
+485 KRKLAEHDKLKPE
-498 EPPFVLAVRETG
+498 DPPYVLTIRETG
-510 AQGLD
+510 SQGLD
-515 AVIPKKNT
+515 ASIPKKNT
-523 VVPPAFLTVLSANYP
+523 IVPPAFLTVLSASYP
-538 AEPAKIVPAASGAS
+538 AEAAVITPPAEGTS

-566 TNPFTARLAMNR
+566 SNPFTARLAMNR

-596 RLGEPPSHPGLL
+596 RLGEPPSHPELL

-618 NWDQK
+618 GWDQK

-632 AAYRRSSQHPDPKDG
+632 AAYRRSSQHADPKDG
-647 QLKDPQNTLL
+647 QLKDPQNALL

-669 IRDALFAASGELK
+669 IRDSVFAACGDLK
-682 ADKQAGPSVVYGEPA
+682 TEKQAGPSVVYGEPV

-743 PFMLKRGEI
+743 PFMLKRSEI
-752 LAERIA
+752 LAARIA
-758 KEAPGDQE
+758 KEAPGDE
-766 TQVRRLYQLLFSR
+766 AAQVQRLYQVLYAR
-779 TPTAAEAGRATA
+779 APTAAEAGRATT
-791 FLKEVG
+791 FLKEVRS
-797 EQKASAQVA
+797 QKNSSTVA
-806 AAVANDFQPE
+806 AAVANDFLPE

-829 AAHRKPFVA
+829 AGHRKPFVA
-838 PGATAA
+838 PGATEPDLAQ
-844 DFARGFT
+844 GFT
-851 IEGVIVPR
+851 IEAVMVPR

-872 QVGKGK
+872 QTGK
-878 ADGYWQFGVT
+878 AKTDGYWQFGVT

-896 RVLVLQAIGPLL
+896 RVLVLQAYGPLL
-908 GGTFGEAVQFSN
+908 GGKFGEAVQFSN

-932 AAVRYADQ
+932 AAVRYANK
-940 NGPGEVAFSLK
+940 NGPGEVTFTLK

-973 TATQPI
+973 TASQPI
-979 QLGGKGADRES
+979 QLGGKGTDLES

-1007 DQSLLYANED
+1007 DQELLYTNED
-1017 VKPSALGFWRFETKT
+1017 AKPSALGFWRFENKT

-1038 SGKGRDLAF
+1038 SGKGRDLAV
-1047 GDAKASAAPAPA
+1047 GAAKTSAPEA
-1059 KAAHAPL
+1059 KTAHAPL

>member
-1 MKGLPPMSSRLSAP
+1 MSSRLSAP
-15 FAHVLMALAVG
+15 FVLALSALAVG
-26 TPAAWAAD
+26 SSTMWAD
-34 DAQAEKAVALLDS
+34 DGQAEKAVALLDS

-77 GGAALVPGDPA
+77 GGAALKPGDPA

-95 ILSTDPEKMMPPKG
+95 ILSSDPEKMMPPKG
-109 ERLTKDEVGLLQA
+109 ERLTKDEVALLQD
-122 WVKDGAVWP
+122 WVKSGATWP
-131 RSRTK
+131 KSRTK
-136 APVAGR
+136 ALVAGR

-150 KEKAWWAYQ
+150 KEKTWWAYQ
-159 TVKRPEL
+159 AVQRPEL
-166 PAGQSAHPIDR
+166 PAGQTAHPIDR

-182 LAQEGLTPAGEAERA
+182 LAKETLTPAAEADRS
-197 VLIRRVTFDTTGLPP
+197 VLIRRLTFDVTGLPP

-221 QDTDPKAYEKLVDRL
+221 QSTDPLAYEKLVDRL

-243 QRMARAWLD
+243 QRMARTWLD

-279 KAYNENKPY
+279 KAYNDNKPY
-288 DRFVQEQIAGDELFP
+288 DRFIQEQIAGDELFP
-303 GDPDALTA
+303 GDTQALTA

-320 EYNNRDAR
+320 EYNNRDVR
-328 GQWENI
+328 SQWDNI
-334 LNDVT
+334 LNDLT

-368 YFALRSFFN
+368 YYALRSFFN
-377 NTLPVEDRIA
+377 NTLPVENRAA
-387 WTEQQADEHARR
+387 WTSKEAGEYARK
-399 LARWEQETKA
+399 LAAWEKETKS

-420 YRDTATRKAVEIFP
+420 YRDTATNTAVKIFP
-434 DDVQEMIN
+434 EDIQEMIA
-442 KPAAR
+442 KPDAQ
-447 RTPYEQQVA
+447 RTPYEQQIA
-456 ALAWRQVDYEYARLD
+456 ALAWRQVDYEYNRLD
-471 RSIKGEDSVKHAEL
+471 RSIKGADSVKHADL
-485 RRRLAEHDKLKPE
+485 KRKLAEHDKTKPE
-498 EPPFVLAVRETG
+498 DPPFILTISETG

-523 VVPPAFLTVLSANYP
+523 VVPPAFLTVLSASYP
-538 AEPAKIVPAASGAS
+538 AEPAKIEPVASGAS

-566 TNPFTARLAMNR
+566 SNPFTARLAMNR

-596 RLGEPPSHPGLL
+596 RLGEAPSHPELL
-608 DWLSAEFMAK
+608 DWLSAEFMA
-618 NWDQK
+618 NGWDQK

-632 AAYRRSSQHPDPKDG
+632 AAYRRSSLHPSPKDG
-647 QLKDPQNTLL
+647 QLKDPQNALL

-669 IRDALFAASGELK
+669 IRDAVFAACGDLK
-682 ADKQAGPSVVYGEPA
+682 VDKQAGPSVVYGEPV

-752 LAERIA
+752 LATRIA
-758 KEAPGDQE
+758 KEVPKDEAA
-766 TQVRRLYQLLFSR
+766 QVRRLYQVLFARLPSVD
-779 TPTAAEAGRATA
+779 EARRAVA
-791 FLKEVG
+791 FLKEVRS
-797 EQKASAQVA
+797 QKNSSAVD

-829 AAHRKPFVA
+829 AGHRKPFVA
-838 PGATAA
+838 PGATEA
-844 DFARGFT
+844 DFAKGFT

-859 TVSDTGAVRVIAA
+859 TVSDTGSVRVIAA
-872 QVGKGK
+872 QVGKAK
-878 ADGYWQFGVT
+878 DDGYWQFGVT
-888 GQKSRRAP
+888 GLKSRRAP
-896 RVLVLQAIGPLL
+896 RVLVLQAHGPLL
-908 GGTFGEAVQFSN
+908 DGTFGEAVQFSN
-920 LRIEMNKPYYVA
+920 LRIEMNKPYYA
-932 AAVRYADQ
+932 SAAVRYADK
-940 NGPGEVAFSLK
+940 NGPGEVSFTLK

-959 LLHDRVPTSLTAVR
+959 LLHDRVVTNLTGVR

-998 VRLSAGALD
+998 LRLSAGALAD
-1007 DQSLLYANED
+1007 EGLLYSNED
-1017 VKPSALGFWRFETKT
+1017 IKSSALGFWRFENKT
-1032 GTMRDS
+1032 GTLRDS
-1038 SGKGRDLAF
+1038 SGKGRDLAV
-1047 GDAKASAAPAPA
+1047 GVVKATADTKSGAT
-1059 KAAHAPL
+1059 PL

>member
-1 MKGLPPMSSRLSAP
+1 MSSRLSAP
-15 FAHVLMALAVG
+15 FVLALSALAVG
-26 TPAAWAAD
+26 SSTMWAD
-34 DAQAEKAVALLDS
+34 DGQAEKAVALLDS

-77 GGAALVPGDPA
+77 GGAALKPGDPA

-95 ILSTDPEKMMPPKG
+95 ILSSDPEKMMPPKG
-109 ERLTKDEVGLLQA
+109 ERLTKDEVALLQD
-122 WVKDGAVWP
+122 WVKSGATWP
-131 RSRTK
+131 KSRTK
-136 APVAGR
+136 ALVAGR

-150 KEKAWWAYQ
+150 KEKTWWAYQ
-159 TVKRPEL
+159 AVQRSEL

-182 LAQEGLTPAGEAERA
+182 LAKDGLTASGEADRS
-197 VLIRRVTFDTTGLPP
+197 VLIRRVTFDATGLPP

-221 QDTDPKAYEKLVDRL
+221 QSTDPLAYEKLVDRL

-243 QRMARAWLD
+243 QRMARTWLD

-279 KAYNENKPY
+279 KAYNDNKPY
-288 DRFVQEQIAGDELFP
+288 DRFIQEQIAGDELFP
-303 GDPDALTA
+303 GDTQALTA

-320 EYNNRDAR
+320 EYNNRDVR
-328 GQWENI
+328 SQWDNI
-334 LNDVT
+334 LNDLT

-368 YFALRSFFN
+368 YYALRSFFN
-377 NTLPVEDRIA
+377 NTLPVENRAA
-387 WTEQQADEHARR
+387 WTSKEAGEYARK
-399 LARWEQETKA
+399 LAAWEKETKS

-420 YRDTATRKAVEIFP
+420 YRDTATNTAVKIFP
-434 DDVQEMIN
+434 EDIQEMIA
-442 KPAAR
+442 KPDAQ
-447 RTPYEQQVA
+447 RTPYEQQIA
-456 ALAWRQVDYEYARLD
+456 ALAWRQVDYEYNRLD
-471 RSIKGEDSVKHAEL
+471 RSIKGADSVKHADL
-485 RRRLAEHDKLKPE
+485 KRKLAEHDKTKPE
-498 EPPFVLAVRETG
+498 DPPFILTISETG

-523 VVPPAFLTVLSANYP
+523 VVPPAFLTVLSASYP
-538 AEPAKIVPAASGAS
+538 AEPAKIEPVASGAS

-566 TNPFTARLAMNR
+566 SNPFTARLAMNR

-596 RLGEPPSHPGLL
+596 RLGEPPSHPELL

-618 NWDQK
+618 GWDQK

-632 AAYRRSSQHPDPKDG
+632 AAYRRSSLHPSPKDG
-647 QLKDPQNTLL
+647 QLKDPQNALL

-669 IRDALFAASGELK
+669 IRDAVFAACGDLK
-682 ADKQAGPSVVYGEPA
+682 VDKQAGPSVVYGEPV

-752 LAERIA
+752 LATRIA
-758 KEAPGDQE
+758 KEVPKDEAA
-766 TQVRRLYQLLFSR
+766 QVRRLYQVLFARLPSVD
-779 TPTAAEAGRATA
+779 EARRAVA
-791 FLKEVG
+791 FLKEVRS
-797 EQKASAQVA
+797 QKNSSAVD

-829 AAHRKPFVA
+829 AGHRKPFVA
-838 PGATAA
+838 PGATEA
-844 DFARGFT
+844 DFAKGFT

-859 TVSDTGAVRVIAA
+859 TVSDTGSVRVIAA
-872 QVGKGK
+872 QVGKAK
-878 ADGYWQFGVT
+878 DDGYWQFGVT
-888 GQKSRRAP
+888 GLKSRRAP
-896 RVLVLQAIGPLL
+896 RVLVLQAHGPLL
-908 GGTFGEAVQFSN
+908 DGTFGEAVQFSN
-920 LRIEMNKPYYVA
+920 LRIEMNKPYYA
-932 AAVRYADQ
+932 SAAVRYADK
-940 NGPGEVAFSLK
+940 NGPGEVSFTLK

-959 LLHDRVPTSLTAVR
+959 LLHDRVVTNLTGVR

-998 VRLSAGALD
+998 LRLSAGALAD
-1007 DQSLLYANED
+1007 EGLLYSNED
-1017 VKPSALGFWRFETKT
+1017 IKSSALGFWRFENKT
-1032 GTMRDS
+1032 GTLRDS
-1038 SGKGRDLAF
+1038 SGKGRDLAV
-1047 GDAKASAAPAPA
+1047 GVVKATADTKSGAT
-1059 KAAHAPL
+1059 PL

>member
-1 MKGLPPMSSRLSAP
+1 MSLRLSTTLGLA
-15 FAHVLMALAVG
+15 LTALAASSSGV
-26 TPAAWAAD
+26 WAAG
-34 DAQAEKAVALLDS
+34 DAQAEKAVALLEA
-47 RCFKCHSHASG
+47 RCFKCHSHSAG

-77 GGAALVPGDPA
+77 GGAALLPGNPQ

-95 ILSTDPEKMMPPKG
+95 ILSTDPDTMMPPKG
-109 ERLTKDEVGLLQA
+109 ERLTKDEVALLTA
-122 WVKDGAVWP
+122 WVKDGSVWP
-131 RSRTK
+131 QSRTK

-142 YLPGTIGA
+142 YLPGTIGE
-150 KEKAWWAYQ
+150 KEKVWWAYQ
-159 TVKRPEL
+159 PVKRPAL
-166 PAGQSAHPIDR
+166 PAGPAANPIDR
-177 FIDAR
+177 FLDAR
-182 LAQEGLTPAGEAERA
+182 LAQEGLTASGEADRA
-197 VLIRRVTFDTTGLPP
+197 VLIRRVSFDATGLPP
-212 TPEEVAAFV
+212 SPEEVTAFV
-221 QDTDPKAYEKLVDRL
+221 KNTDPQAYEQLIDRL

-279 KAYNENKPY
+279 KAYNQNKPY
-288 DRFVQEQIAGDELFP
+288 DRFIQEQLAGDELFP

-320 EYNNRDAR
+320 EYNNRDVR
-328 GQWENI
+328 GQWENV

-368 YFALRSFFN
+368 YYALRSFFN

-387 WTEQQADEHARR
+387 WTEQAAATHTQQ
-399 LARWEQETKA
+399 LVKWEQATQA
-409 IRDEIAALEKK
+409 IRTEIAVLEKK
-420 YRDTATRKAVEIFP
+420 YRVTATKKATEIFP
-434 DDVQEMIN
+434 DDVQAMIQ
-442 KPAAR
+442 KPAAQ

-456 ALAWRQVDYEYARLD
+456 SLAWRQVDYEYGRLNQF
-471 RSIKGEDSVKHAEL
+471 IKGADSVKHADL
-485 RRRLAEHDKLKPE
+485 KRQLAEHDKLKPA
-498 EPPFVLAVRETG
+498 EPPFVLSIRETG

-523 VVPPAFLTVLSANYP
+523 VVPPAFLTVLSGQYP
-538 AEPAKIVPAASGAS
+538 AESAKITPTADGTS

-566 TNPFTARLAMNR
+566 SNPFTARLAMNR
-578 LWQLNFRRGLAPY
+578 LWQLNFRRGLTPY

-596 RLGEPPSHPGLL
+596 RLGEPPSHPELL
-608 DWLSAEFMAK
+608 DWLAAEFMDK
-618 NWDQK
+618 GWDQK
-623 AMHRLILTS
+623 ALHRLILTS
-632 AAYRRSSQHPDPKDG
+632 AAYRRSSLHSAPQAG
-647 QLKDPQNTLL
+647 QLKDPQNALL

-669 IRDALFAASGELK
+669 IRDAIFAACGDLK
-682 ADKQAGPSVVYGEPA
+682 TDKQGGPSVVYGEPT

-720 WFSSASSRDVTTTP
+720 WFNSTSSRDVTTTP

-743 PFMLKRGEI
+743 PFMLKRGEA
-752 LAERIA
+752 LADRLT
-758 KEAPGDQE
+758 KEAPGNE
-766 TQVRRLYQLLFSR
+766 AAQVRRLYQVLFARLPSAQEATQATKFLQEVR
-779 TPTAAEAGRATA
+779 IQKPTVAVTAA
-791 FLKEVG
+791 L
-797 EQKASAQVA
+797 
-806 AAVANDFQPE
+806 ANDFQPE
-816 KVPFRDGQGAHLD
+816 KVPFRDGQGAHLE
-829 AAHRKPFVA
+829 ASHRKPFLA
-838 PGATAA
+838 PGVTAA
-844 DFARGFT
+844 DLTRGFT
-851 IEGVIVPR
+851 MEAIILPR
-859 TVSDTGAVRVIAA
+859 TVSDSGAVRVIAA

-878 ADGYWQFGVT
+878 TDGYWQLGVT

-896 RVLVLQAIGPLL
+896 QVLVLQAFGPLL
-908 GGTFGEAVQFSN
+908 EEAFGEAVHFSN
-920 LRIEMNKPYYVA
+920 LRIEMNKPYYVS
-932 AAVRYADQ
+932 AAVRYADKK
-940 NGPGEVAFSLK
+940 GPGEVHFTLK

-959 LLHDRVPTSLTAVR
+959 LLHDRVTTSLTGVR

-979 QLGGKGADRES
+979 QLGGKGADNES
-990 SFHGVIDD
+990 SFHGVIDEL
-998 VRLSAGALD
+998 RLSAGVLN
-1007 DQSLLYANED
+1007 DQALLYTNED
-1017 VKPSALGFWRFETKT
+1017 QRPDTLGFWRFENKS
-1032 GTMRDS
+1032 GTLRDS
-1038 SGKGRDLAF
+1038 SGQGRDLTVTSVATPS
-1047 GDAKASAAPAPA
+1047 AKGGAT
-1059 KAAHAPL
+1059 PL

>member
-1 MKGLPPMSSRLSAP
+1 MPLRPFTLSA
-15 FAHVLMALAVG
+15 FCLLASAVG
-26 TPAAWAAD
+26 PLLAAG

-47 RCFKCHSHASG
+47 HCFKCHSHSAG

-77 GGAALVPGDPA
+77 GGAALIPGDSS

-95 ILSTDPEKMMPPKG
+95 ILSTDPEVMMPPKG
-109 ERLTKDEVGLLQA
+109 DRLTKEEVTLLQD
-122 WVKDGAVWP
+122 WVKAGAAWP
-131 RSRTK
+131 KSRTK
-136 APVAGR
+136 APVAGS
-142 YLPGTIGA
+142 YLPGTIGE
-150 KEKAWWAYQ
+150 KEKGWWAYQ
-159 TVKRPEL
+159 AVKLPEV
-166 PAGQSAHPIDR
+166 PAGKSAHPIDR
-177 FIDAR
+177 FIEAR
-182 LAQEGLTPAGEAERA
+182 LAKDGLTPSGEAERG
-197 VLIRRVTFDTTGLPP
+197 VLIRRVTFDATGLPP

-221 QDTDPKAYEKLVDRL
+221 KSTDPLAYEKLVDRL
-236 LASPAYG
+236 LATPAYG

-279 KAYNENKPY
+279 QAYNDNKPY
-288 DRFVQEQIAGDELFP
+288 DRFIQEQIAGDELFP
-303 GDPDALTA
+303 GDPQALTA

-328 GQWENI
+328 SQWDNI

-368 YFALRSFFN
+368 YYALRSFFN

-387 WTEQQADEHARR
+387 WTTKEAGEHARK
-399 LARWEQETKA
+399 LAAWEKETQS

-420 YRDTATRKAVEIFP
+420 YRETATRKAIEIFP
-434 DDVQEMIN
+434 DDVQEMMN
-442 KPAAR
+442 KPEAQ

-456 ALAWRQVDYEYARLD
+456 ALAWRQVDYEYGRLD
-471 RSIKGEDSVKHAEL
+471 RSIKGEASVKHADL
-485 RRRLAEHDKLKPE
+485 KRKLAEHDKQKPA
-498 EPPFVLAVRETG
+498 EPPFVLSVRETG

-523 VVPPAFLTVLSANYP
+523 VVPPAFLTVLSTSYP
-538 AEPAKIVPAASGAS
+538 AEPAKIEPVASGAS

-566 TNPFTARLAMNR
+566 SNPFTARLAMNR

-596 RLGEPPSHPGLL
+596 RLGEPPSHPELL

-618 NWDQK
+618 GWDQK

-632 AAYRRSSQHPDPKDG
+632 AAYRRSSLHPDPKDG
-647 QLKDPQNTLL
+647 QLKDPQNALL

-669 IRDALFAASGELK
+669 IRDAIFTACGDLK
-682 ADKQAGPSVVYGEPA
+682 TEKQAGPSVVYGEPV

-743 PFMLKRGEI
+743 PFMLKRGEA
-752 LAERIA
+752 LAARVV
-758 KEAPGDQE
+758 KEAPGDE
-766 TQVRRLYQLLFSR
+766 AAQVRRLYQILFARLPSADEAR
-779 TPTAAEAGRATA
+779 RAVSFLKDVAAQKPTVAVTAA
-791 FLKEVG
+791 L
-797 EQKASAQVA
+797 
-806 AAVANDFQPE
+806 ANDFQPE

-829 AAHRKPFVA
+829 ASHRKPFVA
-838 PGATAA
+838 IGATAA
-844 DFARGFT
+844 DFAKGFT

-878 ADGYWQFGVT
+878 EDGSWQFGVT

-896 RVLVLQAIGPLL
+896 RVLVLQAHGPLL

-920 LRIEMNKPYYVA
+920 LRIEMNKPYYA
-932 AAVRYADQ
+932 SAAVRYADQ
-940 NGPGEVAFSLK
+940 NGPGEVSFTLK

-959 LLHDRVPTSLTAVR
+959 LLHDRVPTSLTGIR
-973 TATQPI
+973 TAAQPI

-998 VRLSAGALD
+998 LRLSAGALSD
-1007 DQSLLYANED
+1007 EALLYSNED
-1017 VKPSALGFWRFETKT
+1017 MRPDTLGFWRFENKT
-1032 GTMRDS
+1032 GTLRDS
-1038 SGKGRDLAF
+1038 SGKGRDLAV
-1047 GDAKASAAPAPA
+1047 GAVKTPDTKSTAT
-1059 KAAHAPL
+1059 PL

>member
-1 MKGLPPMSSRLSAP
+1 MSSRLSAP
-15 FAHVLMALAVG
+15 FALMLTALAVSRLM
-26 TPAAWAAD
+26 AAD
-34 DAQAEKAVALLDS
+34 NDQAEKAVALLDS
-47 RCFKCHSHASG
+47 RCFKCHSHSAG

-77 GGAALVPGDPA
+77 GGAALIPGDPA

-95 ILSTDPEKMMPPKG
+95 ILSTDPDVMMPPKG
-109 ERLTKDEVGLLQA
+109 DRLTKDEVTLLQE
-122 WVKDGAVWP
+122 WVKSGATWP
-131 RSRTK
+131 KSRTK

-159 TVKRPEL
+159 PVKLPGL

-177 FIDAR
+177 FLEAR
-182 LAQEGLTPAGEAERA
+182 LAKEGLAPSGEADRA
-197 VLIRRVTFDTTGLPP
+197 VLIRRVTFDATGLPP
-212 TPEEVAAFV
+212 SPEDVAAFV
-221 QDTDPKAYEKLVDRL
+221 QDRDPQAYEKLVDRL

-288 DRFVQEQIAGDELFP
+288 DRFIQEQIAGDELFP
-303 GDPDALTA
+303 GDPQALTA

-334 LNDVT
+334 LNDIT

-368 YFALRSFFN
+368 YYALRSFFN
-377 NTLPVEDRIA
+377 NTVPVEDRIA
-387 WTEQQADEHARR
+387 WTTQEAGEHARK
-399 LARWEQETKA
+399 LAAWEKETRS

-420 YRDTATRKAVEIFP
+420 YRETATRKAIEIFP
-434 DDVQEMIN
+434 DDVQEMLN
-442 KPAAR
+442 KPLAQ
-447 RTPYEQQVA
+447 RTSYEQQVA
-456 ALAWRQVDYEYARLD
+456 ALAWRQVDYEYNRLD
-471 RSIKGEDSVKHAEL
+471 RSIKGADSVKHADL
-485 RRRLAEHDKLKPE
+485 KRKLAEHDKQKPE
-498 EPPFVLAVRETG
+498 DPPFVLTIRETG

-538 AEPAKIVPAASGAS
+538 AEPAAITPPADGAT
-552 TGRRTALARWLTEK
+552 TGRRTVLARWLTEK
-566 TNPFTARLAMNR
+566 SNPFTARLAMNR

-596 RLGEPPSHPGLL
+596 RLGEPPSHPELL
-608 DWLSAEFMAK
+608 DWLAAEFMAK
-618 NWDQK
+618 GWDQK

-632 AAYRRSSQHPDPKDG
+632 AAYRRSSLHPAPKDG
-647 QLKDPQNTLL
+647 QLKDPQNALL

-669 IRDALFAASGELK
+669 IRDAIFTACGDLK
-682 ADKQAGPSVVYGEPA
+682 TDKQAGPSVVYGEPV

-743 PFMLKRGEI
+743 PFMLKRGEA
-752 LAERIA
+752 LAARA
-758 KEAPGDQE
+758 TKEAPDDE
-766 TQVRRLYQLLFSR
+766 AAQVRRVYQILFARPPS
-779 TPTAAEAGRATA
+779 ADEAGRAAA
-791 FLKEVG
+791 FLKEVRA
-797 EQKASAQVA
+797 QKPTVA
-806 AAVANDFQPE
+806 VTAALANDFQPE

-838 PGATAA
+838 PGATDA
-844 DFARGFT
+844 DFAKGFT

-888 GQKSRRAP
+888 GLKSRRAP
-896 RVLVLQAIGPLL
+896 RVLVLQAHGPLL
-908 GGTFGEAVQFSN
+908 DGTFGEAVQFSN
-920 LRIEMNKPYYVA
+920 LRIEMNKPYYA
-932 AAVRYADQ
+932 SAAVRYADK
-940 NGPGEVAFSLK
+940 NGPGEVSFTLK

-959 LLHDRVPTSLTAVR
+959 LLHDRVVTNLTGVR

-998 VRLSAGALD
+998 LRLSAGALT
-1007 DQSLLYANED
+1007 DQDLLYSNED
-1017 VKPSALGFWRFETKT
+1017 VRPSALGFWRFENKT
-1032 GTMRDS
+1032 GTLRDS
-1038 SGKGRDLAF
+1038 SGKGRDLAV
-1047 GDAKASAAPAPA
+1047 GAVKAPADAKSGAT
-1059 KAAHAPL
+1059 PL

>member
-1 MKGLPPMSSRLSAP
+1 MSSRLSAP
-15 FAHVLMALAVG
+15 FALMLTALAVS
-26 TPAAWAAD
+26 PLMAAD
-34 DAQAEKAVALLDS
+34 NDQAEKAVALLDS
-47 RCFKCHSHASG
+47 RCFKCHSHSAG

-77 GGAALVPGDPA
+77 AGAALIPGDPEA
-88 KSLFLQN
+88 SLFLKN
-95 ILSTDPEKMMPPKG
+95 ILSSDPDEMMPPKG
-109 ERLTKDEVGLLQA
+109 DRLTKEEVSLLQT
-122 WVKDGAVWP
+122 WVKSGAAWP
-131 RSRTK
+131 KSRTK

-159 TVKRPEL
+159 PVKRAEL
-166 PAGQSAHPIDR
+166 PAGAAAHPVDR

-182 LAQEGLTPAGEAERA
+182 LAQEGLTPSGEAERA
-197 VLIRRVTFDTTGLPP
+197 VLIRRVTFDLTGLPP
-212 TPEEVAAFV
+212 SPEEVAAFV
-221 QDTDPKAYEKLVDRL
+221 QDQDPAAYDKLVDRL

-279 KAYNENKPY
+279 KAYNDNKPY

-334 LNDVT
+334 LNDIT

-368 YFALRSFFN
+368 YYALRSFFN

-387 WTEQQADEHARR
+387 WTTQEAGEHARK
-399 LARWEQETKA
+399 LAAWEKETRS

-420 YRDTATRKAVEIFP
+420 YRETATRKAIEIFP
-434 DDVQEMIN
+434 DDVQEMLN
-442 KPAAR
+442 KPLAQ
-447 RTPYEQQVA
+447 RTSYEQQVA
-456 ALAWRQVDYEYARLD
+456 ALAWRQVDYEYNRLD
-471 RSIKGEDSVKHAEL
+471 RSIKGADSVKHADL
-485 RRRLAEHDKLKPE
+485 KRKLAEHDKQKPE
-498 EPPFVLAVRETG
+498 DPPFVLTIRETG

-538 AEPAKIVPAASGAS
+538 AEPAAITPPADGAT
-552 TGRRTALARWLTEK
+552 TGRRTVLARWLTEK
-566 TNPFTARLAMNR
+566 SNPFTARLAMNR

-596 RLGEPPSHPGLL
+596 RLGEPPSHPELL
-608 DWLSAEFMAK
+608 DWLAAEFMAK
-618 NWDQK
+618 GWDQK

-632 AAYRRSSQHPDPKDG
+632 AAYRRSSLHPAPKDG
-647 QLKDPQNTLL
+647 QLKDPQNALL

-669 IRDALFAASGELK
+669 IRDAIFTACGDLK
-682 ADKQAGPSVVYGEPA
+682 TDKQAGPSVVYGEPV

-743 PFMLKRGEI
+743 PFMLKRGEA
-752 LAERIA
+752 LAARA
-758 KEAPGDQE
+758 TKEAPDDE
-766 TQVRRLYQLLFSR
+766 AAQVRRVYQILFARPPS
-779 TPTAAEAGRATA
+779 ADEAGRAAA
-791 FLKEVG
+791 FLKEVRA
-797 EQKASAQVA
+797 QKPTVA
-806 AAVANDFQPE
+806 VTAALANDFQPE

-838 PGATAA
+838 PGATDA
-844 DFARGFT
+844 DFAKGFT

-888 GQKSRRAP
+888 GLKSRRAP
-896 RVLVLQAIGPLL
+896 RVLVLQAHGPLL
-908 GGTFGEAVQFSN
+908 DGTFGEAVQFSN
-920 LRIEMNKPYYVA
+920 LRIEMNKPYYA
-932 AAVRYADQ
+932 SAAVRYADK
-940 NGPGEVAFSLK
+940 NGPGEVSFTLK

-959 LLHDRVPTSLTAVR
+959 LLHDRVVTNLTGVR

-998 VRLSAGALD
+998 LRLSAGALT
-1007 DQSLLYANED
+1007 DQDLLYSNED
-1017 VKPSALGFWRFETKT
+1017 NRPSALGFWRFENKT
-1032 GTMRDS
+1032 GTLRDS
-1038 SGKGRDLAF
+1038 SGKGRDLAV
-1047 GDAKASAAPAPA
+1047 GAVKAPADAKSGAT
-1059 KAAHAPL
+1059 PL